1 MRKRILST
9 LLALCLALS
18 LLPASAL
25 AAGGEQK
32 SYVALGDSITTGYG
46 LEENETG
53 FARQVADSNGYTLT
67 NLAQNGATSSM
78 LFASLSGSEVSSAI
92 ASADLITI
100 TIGGNDLMNALYA
113 YLAEEYNNKQ
123 NSDTPITAADVKASL
138 AGEEGAVVKQ
148 ITMLVFAISNISDFQ
163 SSLIANSAYD
173 TLWDNF
179 VEIIETIREINQ
191 NAQLIVVNQY
201 NPYSHLTTGI
211 SGLDLSSVI
220 SAFDSAVQVLNEAIS
235 SGETIAGYT
244 VADVYTE
251 FEQAENNPCNASV
264 SLPSINLDFHPNA
277 AGHSLIASTISAL
290 LTDEGGSEDP
300 EVSGSIFVGGVELTG
315 SKESPAYATTN
326 DSGAVTKITDGDFVP
341 AENNWNIQWD
351 GATLTLNG
359 AAITHG
365 SDNNAAI
372 YYDEETDLKIVLE
385 GDNTVTGPGTSNNF
399 VNSYGIYVY
408 SDDSEVVTLTI
419 SGSGSL
425 AATGGDAATYSGES
439 YGIYTGGN
447 VIITGGDVT
456 ATGGAAE
463 FQSYGIYARL
473 NATISGGAVKAT
485 GGAVTSSEEDGGDA
499 SSGIYANIVTISGGE
514 VTAKGG
520 AVTSSGDNAR
530 SCGIYGGDWLND
542 NVIISGGTV
551 EATGGTFTS
560 TSTDTE
566 ANAGSYGIY
575 GAGFYGTVIS
585 GGTVTAS
592 GGTVT
597 ASGGSGALG
606 GDIYLDPEG
615 NASIQSIQVKA
626 GQDAD
631 SATEIIGSPFVL
643 SRGITDL
650 VSGAKYFHS
659 ESQALEG
666 DIFVGGVGL
675 TSSEGNPAYAK
686 TGADG
691 AVTTEG
697 ANANDYNIKWD
708 GSTLT
713 LNNATITQG
722 ALGGAAIWYY
732 RDSDLNIALVGANTV
747 TGPSGSGSGASD
759 GIFARDPN
767 ELIDLTISGS
777 GSLTVTGGGTVSE
790 SYGIRTDNLIVQSG
804 TGTVNATGGDGAE
817 DSYGI
822 YAYDVT
828 ISGGDVTATGG
839 TVNATSEDGAEDSF
853 GIYAAN
859 DFTISGGAVTAT
871 GGDSEEDSFGIYA
884 DNDFTISGGAV
895 NATGG
900 DGVEDSYGINAYDVT
915 ISGGDVTATG
925 GTVNATSE
933 DGAEDSFGIYAANDF
948 TISGGA
954 VTATGGDSA
963 EDSYGIYADYVTIT
977 GGTVTAEGGTAE
989 EKSAG
994 INIVALTISG
1004 GTVTATGNTS
1014 GVYAVYE
1021 DGEIEITV
1029 SPQGDQQIAV
1039 LLGESETAAAAIA
1052 GSPFASETEI
1062 TSHVN
1067 NSGKYFHSEVVGIT
1081 PPEPEEFTITFDA
1094 AGGTTPAS
1102 QTTVDGK
1109 LTSLPTSTRDGY
1121 DFLGWYTAGGDRVTT
1136 DTVFAADTTL
1146 YARWA
1151 EQAGTGDDDKPPYI
1165 PPQPTGP
1172 NTGNSEGW
1180 DDIQEEIN
1188 QAQPG
1193 DTITIDMNGETEV
1206 PAEMFEEVAGKD
1218 VTVEL
1223 DLGGGITWTVNGQ
1236 DVPTDTSLSDLD
1248 LGVDLGTNG
1257 ISADVINTVTG
1268 AYGTVQMTLAHD
1280 GAFGFTLTLTA
1291 PLGRENAG
1299 YWANLYHYDEEAE
1312 ALTFETSAQI
1322 ADDGSV
1328 ALRMSHASQYAI
1340 VIDDKNH
1347 GENAGQPTLNT
1358 QDHDAYLLGYEDGT
1372 VRPEGSIT
1380 RAEVATIFFRLL
1392 TDESRDKF
1400 WSQTND
1406 YTDVPADAWYNSA
1419 VSTLS
1424 NAGILDGYEDGT
1436 FRPDGNITR
1445 AEFAT
1450 ITARF
1455 LEASYDG
1462 GNRFPDIDGHWAA
1475 EYINEAANA
1484 GIVDGYE
1491 DGTFRPQ
1498 QNITRAE
1505 AVTMVNRTVDRHPDA
1520 DHLLDNMVT
1529 WPDNPESAWY
1539 YAQIQEATNAHA
1551 YTMHTDQEDAPYEV
1565 WTELLPNR
1573 DWSALEQAWS
1583 DAHAGGENATA

>member
-46 LEENETG
+46 LDEAQS
-53 FARQVADSNGYTLT
+53 FAEQIAEQEGYTL
-67 NLAQNGATSSM
+67 NDSLASDGATSTD
-78 LFASLSGSEVSSAI
+78 LLEVVKSEAN
-92 ASADLITI
+92 ADTLKNADLITI

-138 AGEEGAVVKQ
+138 AGEEEAVVEQ
-148 ITMLVFAISNISDFQ
+148 TTMLGFAISNISDFQ
-163 SSLIANSAYD
+163 SSSIANSAYA
-173 TLWDNF
+173 TLWDKF
-179 VEIIETIREINQ
+179 IEIIGTIRSINE

-211 SGLDLSSVI
+211 PGLNLSSVI

-264 SLPSINLDFHPNA
+264 SLISINLDFHPNA

-300 EVSGSIFVGGVELTG
+300 EVSGSIFVGGVELEG
-315 SKESPAYATTN
+315 SSGTTAYATTTN
-326 DSGAVTKITDGDFVP
+326 GAVTKDN
-341 AENNWNIQWD
+341 ANENNYNIKWD
-351 GATLTLNG
+351 GATLTLKGAEITTIAETPDYNLPQS
-359 AAITHG
+359 AAIC
-365 SDNNAAI
+365 
-372 YYDEETDLKIVLE
+372 YDEATDLEIVLE
-385 GDNTVTGPGTSNNF
+385 GDNTVTGPDASSGGDSS
-399 VNSYGIYVY
+399 SYGIHV
-408 SDDSEVVTLTI
+408 DDEVTLTI

-425 AATGGDAATYSGES
+425 AATGGDATPNSGGES
-439 YGIYTGGN
+439 YGIYTWGN

-456 ATGGAAE
+456 ATGRAAE
-463 FQSYGIYARL
+463 FQSHGIYATGHV
-473 NATISGGAVKAT
+473 TISGGAVKAT

-499 SSGIYANIVTISGGE
+499 SSGIHADVVTISGGE

-530 SCGIYGGDWLND
+530 SCGIYGSSLYGG
-542 NVIISGGTV
+542 VIISGGAVT
-551 EATGGTFTS
+551 ATGTT
-560 TSTDTE
+560 
-566 ANAGSYGIY
+566 ANAESYGIY
-575 GAGFYGTVIS
+575 TPNSDIEIS
-585 GGTVTAS
+585 GGTVTAT
-592 GGTVT
+592 GDT
-597 ASGGSGALG
+597 GALG
-606 GDIYLDPEG
+606 RAIYLDPEG
-615 NASIQSIQVKA
+615 NASIQSIQVKT
-626 GQDAD
+626 GQDAN
-631 SATEIIGSPFVL
+631 SAKEIIGSPFVL

-659 ESQALEG
+659 ESQALVG

-686 TGADG
+686 TGTNG

-697 ANANDYNIKWD
+697 ANANDYSIKWD
-708 GSTLT
+708 GATLT
-713 LNNATITQG
+713 LNNAAITQG

-732 RDSDLNIALVGANTV
+732 RGSDLNIDLVGTNTV
-747 TGPSGSGSGASD
+747 TGPSGSGSGASY
-759 GIFARDPN
+759 GIFAWDPN
-767 ELIDLTISGS
+767 ELIDLTISGD

-790 SYGIRTDNLIVQSG
+790 SYGICTDNLIVQSG
-804 TGTVNATGGDGAE
+804 TVNATGGDVNATGEDGEE

-822 YAYDVT
+822 YAYNDVT
-828 ISGGDVTATGG
+828 ISGGAVTATGG
-839 TVNATSEDGAEDSF
+839 TVNATSEDGAEDS
-853 GIYAAN
+853 Y
-859 DFTISGGAVTAT
+859 
-871 GGDSEEDSFGIYA
+871 GIYA
-884 DNDFTISGGAV
+884 DNDLTISGGTV

-900 DGVEDSYGINAYDVT
+900 DSAEDSYGISAYDVT
-915 ISGGDVTATG
+915 ISRGDVTATG
-925 GTVNATSE
+925 GTVTATSE
-933 DGAEDSFGIYAANDF
+933 DG
-948 TISGGA
+948 
-954 VTATGGDSA
+954 A
-963 EDSYGIYADYVTIT
+963 EDSYGIYADYVTIYGGAVNAT
-977 GGTVTAEGGTAE
+977 GRDSAEDSYGIYVDYVTINGGTVTAEGGTAE
-989 EKSAG
+989 VKSAG
-994 INIVALTISG
+994 IDIVTLVISG

-1014 GVYAVYE
+1014 GVYADY
-1021 DGEIEITV
+1021 DGKRITID
-1029 SPQGDQQIAV
+1029 PQTDQQIAV
-1039 LLGESETAAAAIA
+1039 LLGESETAAAAIV
-1052 GSPFASETEI
+1052 GSPFASKTEI
-1062 TSHVN
+1062 TSQVN

-1151 EQAGTGDDDKPPYI
+1151 EQAGPGDDDKPPYI

-1180 DDIQEEIN
+1180 DDIQEEIS

-1193 DTITIDMNGETEV
+1193 DTITIDMSGETEV

>member
-46 LEENETG
+46 LAENEAG
-53 FARQVADSNGYTLT
+53 FARQVADRNGYTLT
-67 NLAQNGATSSM
+67 NLAQDGATSSM
-78 LFASLSGSEVSSAI
+78 LLTSLSNSEVSSAI

-113 YLAEEYNNKQ
+113 YLAEEYNKQ
-123 NSDTPITAADVKASL
+123 NSDTSITAEDVKASL
-138 AGEEGAVVKQ
+138 AGTLSEIPQVE
-148 ITMLVFAISNISDFQ
+148 MLRFAASKIPDFPNSTAANTALYTFATNFSSIISAIKA
-163 SSLIANSAYD
+163 ANS
-173 TLWDNF
+173 T
-179 VEIIETIREINQ
+179 
-191 NAQLIVVNQY
+191 AQLIVVNQY
-201 NPYSHLTTGI
+201 NPYGHLTTGTGVL
-211 SGLDLSSVI
+211 SLDLSAIDTAVRALNTVI
-220 SAFDSAVQVLNEAIS
+220 SSSAESAD
-235 SGETIAGYT
+235 YT
-244 VADVYTE
+244 VADVYTK

-277 AGHSLIASTISAL
+277 TGHGLIADTISAL

-326 DSGAVTKITDGDFVP
+326 DNGAVTKITDGDFVP

-351 GATLTLNG
+351 GATLTLKG
-359 AAITHG
+359 AKITTIAKT
-365 SDNNAAI
+365 SDYDLSKSAAI
-372 YYDEETDLKIVLE
+372 YYDEATDLEIVLV
-385 GDNTVTGPGTSNNF
+385 DANTVTGPGTSADF
-399 VNSYGIYVY
+399 VNSYGIYV
-408 SDDSEVVTLTI
+408 DSEVTLTI

-425 AATGGDAATYSGES
+425 AATGGDAATYSGGVS
-439 YGIYTGGN
+439 YGIYAQGN

-456 ATGGAAE
+456 ATGRAAE
-463 FQSYGIYARL
+463 FQSHGIYARL

-485 GGAVTSSEEDGGDA
+485 GGAVTSSEKDGDDA
-499 SSGIYANIVTISGGE
+499 SSGICADIVTISGGE
-514 VTAKGG
+514 VTATGG
-520 AVTSSGDNAR
+520 TVTSSGDNAR

-551 EATGGTFTS
+551 HATGGTFNS

-575 GAGFYGTVIS
+575 GAGFDGTVI
-585 GGTVTAS
+585 S

-686 TGADG
+686 TGTNG

-732 RDSDLNIALVGANTV
+732 RDSDLNIALVGTNTV
-747 TGPSGSGSGASD
+747 TGPSGSGSGASY
-759 GIFARDPN
+759 GIFAWDPN
-767 ELIDLTISGS
+767 ELIDLTISGD
-777 GSLTVTGGGTVSE
+777 GSLTVTGGDMVSE
-790 SYGIRTDNLIVQSG
+790 SCGIYTDNLIVQSG

-839 TVNATSEDGAEDSF
+839 TVNATSEDGEEDSY

-933 DGAEDSFGIYAANDF
+933 DGEEDSYGIYAANDF

-1206 PAEMFEEVAGKD
+1206 PAEIFEEVAGKD

-1291 PLGRENAG
+1291 PLGRENSG

-1583 DAHAGGENATA
+1583 DAHAGGEHATA

>member
-113 YLAEEYNNKQ
+113 YLAKEYNTKNGT
-123 NSDTPITAADVKASL
+123 DITAEDVKASL
-138 AGEEGAVVKQ
+138 AGTHSEIQ
-148 ITMLVFAISNISDFQ
+148 QSTMLILAASKISDFLQ
-163 SSLIANSAYD
+163 STEATTALGAFTTNFTNIISAIKGNNSSA
-173 TLWDNF
+173 
-179 VEIIETIREINQ
+179 EI
-191 NAQLIVVNQY
+191 IVVNQY
-201 NPYSHLTTGI
+201 NPYSRLSTGNL
-211 SGLDLSSVI
+211 LDLS
-220 SAFDSAVQVLNEAIS
+220 ALDSAVQALNTAIS
-235 SGETIAGYT
+235 SGATAGYT
-244 VADVYTE
+244 VADVYTA
-251 FEQAENNPCNASV
+251 FEEATENPCNASV

-277 AGHSLIASTISAL
+277 AGHSLIADTISAL

-300 EVSGSIFVGGVELTG
+300 EVSGPIFVGGVELTG

-499 SSGIYANIVTISGGE
+499 SSGIHADVVTISGGT
-514 VTAKGG
+514 VIAQGS

-530 SCGIYGGDWLND
+530 SCGIYGSSLYGG
-542 NVIISGGTV
+542 VIISGGAVTATGGTFNSTGTDTEADAGSYGIYTPNSGIEISGGTV
-551 EATGGTFTS
+551 TATGGTFTS
-560 TSTDTE
+560 AGTT
-566 ANAGSYGIY
+566 ANVESYGIY
-575 GAGFYGTVIS
+575 TPNSGIEIS
-585 GGTVTAS
+585 GGTVTAT
-592 GGTVT
+592 GGN
-597 ASGGSGALG
+597 GALG
-606 GDIYLDPEG
+606 RGVYLDPEG
-615 NASIQSIQVKA
+615 TSIAVTA

-631 SATEIIGSPFVL
+631 SATKIIGSPFVL
-643 SRGITDL
+643 PEDITNL
-650 VSGAKYFHS
+650 VSGTQYFHS
-659 ESQALEG
+659 KSQALEG
-666 DIFVGGVGL
+666 NIFVGGIGL
-675 TSSEGNPAYAK
+675 TGTTDNPAYAK

-713 LNNATITQG
+713 LNNAAITQG

-732 RDSDLNIALVGANTV
+732 RDSDLNIALVGTNTV
-747 TGPSGSGSGASD
+747 TGPSGSGSGASY
-759 GIFARDPN
+759 GIFAYGPT
-767 ELIDLTISGS
+767 ELIDLTISGD
-777 GSLTVTGGGTVSE
+777 GSLTVTGGGTVSG
-790 SYGIRTDNLIVQSG
+790 SFGICTDNLIVQS
-804 TGTVNATGGDGAE
+804 GTVNATGGDGAE

-822 YAYDVT
+822 YAYNDVT
-828 ISGGDVTATGG
+828 ITNGDVTAT
-839 TVNATSEDGAEDSF
+839 S
-853 GIYAAN
+853 
-859 DFTISGGAVTAT
+859 
-871 GGDSEEDSFGIYA
+871 
-884 DNDFTISGGAV
+884 
-895 NATGG
+895 
-900 DGVEDSYGINAYDVT
+900 
-915 ISGGDVTATG
+915 
-925 GTVNATSE
+925 
-933 DGAEDSFGIYAANDF
+933 
-948 TISGGA
+948 
-954 VTATGGDSA
+954 GDSA
-963 EDSYGIYADYVTIT
+963 DYSCGIYADYGNIDVSGGTVIAQGGDSGDNSDGICVSKDGITISGGEVTTTGGDTEGRSCGIDADSITINGGVFTATGKTGTEGSYGIYTGALAIT
-977 GGTVTAEGGTAE
+977 GGT
-989 EKSAG
+989 
-994 INIVALTISG
+994 I
-1004 GTVTATGNTS
+1004 TATGNTS
-1014 GVYAVYE
+1014 GVYGSSKDCKVTIA
-1021 DGEIEITV
+1021 
-1029 SPQGDQQIAV
+1029 PQTDQQIAV
-1039 LLGESETAAAAIA
+1039 LLGESETAAADIE
-1052 GSPFASETEI
+1052 GSPFASEMEI
-1062 TSHVN
+1062 TGLVN
-1067 NSGKYFHSEVVGIT
+1067 NTGKYFHSEVVGIT

-1146 YARWA
+1146 YAYWA
-1151 EQAGTGDDDKPPYI
+1151 EQAGPGDDDKPPYI

-1180 DDIQEEIN
+1180 DDIQEEIG

-1406 YTDVPADAWYNSA
+1406 YTDVPADAWYNNA

-1551 YTMHTDQEDAPYEV
+1551 YTMHTDQEDAPYEI

>member
-46 LEENETG
+46 LTENETG

-67 NLAQNGATSSM
+67 NLAQDGATSTD
-78 LFASLSGSEVSSAI
+78 LLEVVKSEAN
-92 ASADLITI
+92 ADTLKNADLITV

-123 NSDTPITAADVKASL
+123 NSDTPTTAADVKASL

-173 TLWDNF
+173 TLWDKF
-179 VEIIETIREINQ
+179 IEIIGTIRSINE

-201 NPYSHLTTGI
+201 NPYSRLTTGT

-220 SAFDSAVQVLNEAIS
+220 SAFDSAVQALNEGIS
-235 SGETIAGYT
+235 LGEAIAGYT

-264 SLPSINLDFHPNA
+264 SPSINLDFHPNA
-277 AGHSLIASTISAL
+277 TGHGLIADTISAL

-300 EVSGSIFVGGVELTG
+300 EVSGSIFVGGVELEG
-315 SKESPAYATTN
+315 SSGTTAYATTTN
-326 DSGAVTKITDGDFVP
+326 GAVTKDN
-341 AENNWNIQWD
+341 ANENNYNIKWD
-351 GATLTLNG
+351 GATLTLKG
-359 AAITHG
+359 AKITTIAKT
-365 SDNNAAI
+365 SDYNLAQSAAI
-372 YYDEETDLKIVLE
+372 YYDKATDLKIVLE
-385 GDNTVTGPGTSNNF
+385 EDNTVTGPDVSSGGDSS
-399 VNSYGIYVY
+399 SYGINV
-408 SDDSEVVTLTI
+408 DDEVTLTI

-425 AATGGDAATYSGES
+425 TATGGDAPAVYGGES
-439 YGIYTGGN
+439 YGIYTWGN

-456 ATGGAAE
+456 ATGRAAE
-463 FQSYGIYARL
+463 FQSHGIYATGHV
-473 NATISGGAVKAT
+473 TISGGAVKAT

-499 SSGIYANIVTISGGE
+499 SSGIHADIVTISGGE

-520 AVTSSGDNAR
+520 AVTSSGNNAT
-530 SCGIYGGDWLND
+530 SCGIYGSSFFGG
-542 NVIISGGTV
+542 VIISGGAVT
-551 EATGGTFTS
+551 ATGTT
-560 TSTDTE
+560 
-566 ANAGSYGIY
+566 ANAESYGIY
-575 GAGFYGTVIS
+575 TPNSDIEIS
-585 GGTVTAS
+585 GGTVTAT
-592 GGTVT
+592 GDT
-597 ASGGSGALG
+597 GALG
-606 GDIYLDPEG
+606 RAIYLDPEG
-615 NASIQSIQVKA
+615 NASIQSIQVKT
-626 GQDAD
+626 GQDAN
-631 SATEIIGSPFVL
+631 SAKEIIGSPFVL
-643 SRGITDL
+643 PEDITDL
-650 VSGAKYFHS
+650 VSGAQYFHS
-659 ESQALEG
+659 ESQTLEG
-666 DIFVGGVGL
+666 NIFVGGIGL
-675 TSSEGNPAYAK
+675 TGTTDNPAYAK

-691 AVTTEG
+691 AVATEG

-713 LNNATITQG
+713 LNNAAITQG

-732 RDSDLNIALVGANTV
+732 RGSDLNIALVGTNTV
-747 TGPSGSGSGASD
+747 TGPSGSGSGASY
-759 GIFARDPN
+759 GIFAYGPT
-767 ELIDLTISGS
+767 ELIDLTISGD
-777 GSLTVTGGGTVSE
+777 GSLTVTGGGTVSG
-790 SYGIRTDNLIVQSG
+790 SFGICTDNLIVQS
-804 TGTVNATGGDGAE
+804 GTVNATGGDGAE

-822 YAYDVT
+822 YAYNDVT
-828 ISGGDVTATGG
+828 ITNGDVTAT
-839 TVNATSEDGAEDSF
+839 S
-853 GIYAAN
+853 
-859 DFTISGGAVTAT
+859 
-871 GGDSEEDSFGIYA
+871 
-884 DNDFTISGGAV
+884 
-895 NATGG
+895 
-900 DGVEDSYGINAYDVT
+900 
-915 ISGGDVTATG
+915 
-925 GTVNATSE
+925 
-933 DGAEDSFGIYAANDF
+933 
-948 TISGGA
+948 
-954 VTATGGDSA
+954 GDSA
-963 EDSYGIYADYVTIT
+963 DYSCGIYADYGNIDVSGGTVIAQGGDSGDNSDGICVSKDGITISGGEVTTTGGDTEGRSCGIDADSITINGGVFTATGKTGTEGSYGIYTGALAIT
-977 GGTVTAEGGTAE
+977 GGT
-989 EKSAG
+989 
-994 INIVALTISG
+994 I
-1004 GTVTATGNTS
+1004 TATGNTS
-1014 GVYAVYE
+1014 GVYGSSKDCKVTIA
-1021 DGEIEITV
+1021 
-1029 SPQGDQQIAV
+1029 PQTDQQIAV
-1039 LLGESETAAAAIA
+1039 LLGESETAAADIE

-1062 TSHVN
+1062 TGLVN
-1067 NSGKYFHSEVVGIT
+1067 NTGKYFHSQVVGIT

-1151 EQAGTGDDDKPPYI
+1151 EQAGPGDDDKPPYI

-1180 DDIQEEIN
+1180 DDIQEEIS

-1193 DTITIDMNGETEV
+1193 DTITIDMSGETEV

-1462 GNRFPDIDGHWAA
+1462 GNCFPDIDGHWAA

-1551 YTMHTDQEDAPYEV
+1551 YTMHTDQEDAPYEI

-1583 DAHAGGENATA
+1583 DAHAGGKNATA

>member
-46 LEENETG
+46 LDEAQS
-53 FARQVADSNGYTLT
+53 FAEQIAEQEGYTL
-67 NLAQNGATSSM
+67 NDSLASDGATSTD
-78 LFASLSGSEVSSAI
+78 LLEVVKSEAN
-92 ASADLITI
+92 ADTLKNADLITV
-100 TIGGNDLMNALYA
+100 TIGGNDLMDALYA
-113 YLAEEYNNKQ
+113 YLAEEYNKQ
-123 NSDTPITAADVKASL
+123 NSDTPITAEDVKASL
-138 AGEEGAVVKQ
+138 AGTPSEIPQVA
-148 ITMLVFAISNISDFQ
+148 MLSFAASKIPVFPNSPAANTALSTFATKFSSIISAIKGNN
-163 SSLIANSAYD
+163 SSA
-173 TLWDNF
+173 
-179 VEIIETIREINQ
+179 EIIVI
-191 NAQLIVVNQY
+191 NQY
-201 NPYSHLTTGI
+201 NPYSRLSTGNL
-211 SGLDLSSVI
+211 LDLSAIDTAVRALNTVI
-220 SAFDSAVQVLNEAIS
+220 SSSAES
-235 SGETIAGYT
+235 AGYT
-244 VADVYTE
+244 VADVYTKFKE
-251 FEQAENNPCNASV
+251 AESNPCNASV
-264 SLPSINLDFHPNA
+264 SPSINLDFHPNA
-277 AGHSLIASTISAL
+277 TGHGLIADTISAL

-499 SSGIYANIVTISGGE
+499 SSGIHADVVTISGGT
-514 VTAKGG
+514 VIAQGG
-520 AVTSSGDNAR
+520 AVTSSGNNTT
-530 SCGIYGGDWLND
+530 SCGIYGSSLYGG
-542 NVIISGGTV
+542 VIISGGAVT
-551 EATGGTFTS
+551 ATGTT
-560 TSTDTE
+560 
-566 ANAGSYGIY
+566 ANAESYGIY
-575 GAGFYGTVIS
+575 TPNSGIEIS
-585 GGTVTAS
+585 GGTVTAT
-592 GGTVT
+592 GDT
-597 ASGGSGALG
+597 GALG
-606 GDIYLDPEG
+606 RAIYLDPEG
-615 NASIQSIQVKA
+615 NASIQSIQVKT
-626 GQDAD
+626 GQDAN
-631 SATEIIGSPFVL
+631 SAKEIIGSPFVL

-650 VSGAKYFHS
+650 VSGVKYFHS
-659 ESQALEG
+659 ESQTLVG

-686 TGADG
+686 TGTNG

-697 ANANDYNIKWD
+697 ANANDYSIKWD
-708 GSTLT
+708 GATLT

-732 RDSDLNIALVGANTV
+732 RGSDLNIDLVGTNTV
-747 TGPSGSGSGASD
+747 TGPSGSGSGASY
-759 GIFARDPN
+759 GIFAWDPN
-767 ELIDLTISGS
+767 ELIDLTISGD

-790 SYGIRTDNLIVQSG
+790 SYGICTDNLIVQSG
-804 TGTVNATGGDGAE
+804 TVNATGEDGEEDSYGIYAYNDVTISGGAVTATGGTVNATSEDGEEDSYGIYADNDLTISGGAVNATGGDSEE

-822 YAYDVT
+822 SAYDVT

-839 TVNATSEDGAEDSF
+839 TVTATSEDGAEDS
-853 GIYAAN
+853 Y
-859 DFTISGGAVTAT
+859 
-871 GGDSEEDSFGIYA
+871 GIYA
-884 DNDFTISGGAV
+884 DYVTISGGAV
-895 NATGG
+895 N
-900 DGVEDSYGINAYDVT
+900 
-915 ISGGDVTATG
+915 
-925 GTVNATSE
+925 
-933 DGAEDSFGIYAANDF
+933 
-948 TISGGA
+948 
-954 VTATGGDSA
+954 ATGGDSA
-963 EDSYGIYADYVTIT
+963 EDSYGIYVDYVTIN

-989 EKSAG
+989 VKSAG
-994 INIVALTISG
+994 IDIVTLVISG

-1014 GVYAVYE
+1014 GVYADYN
-1021 DGEIEITV
+1021 GKRITID
-1029 SPQGDQQIAV
+1029 PQTDQQIAV

-1052 GSPFASETEI
+1052 GSPFASKTEI
-1062 TSHVN
+1062 ISQVN
-1067 NSGKYFHSEVVGIT
+1067 NTGKYFHSQVVGIT

-1136 DTVFAADTTL
+1136 DTVFTADTTL

-1151 EQAGTGDDDKPPYI
+1151 EQAGPGDDDKPPYI

-1268 AYGTVQMTLAHD
+1268 EYGTVQMTLAHD

-1406 YTDVPADAWYNSA
+1406 YTDVPADA
-1419 VSTLS
+1419 
-1424 NAGILDGYEDGT
+1424 
-1436 FRPDGNITR
+1436 
-1445 AEFAT
+1445 
-1450 ITARF
+1450 
-1455 LEASYDG
+1455 
-1462 GNRFPDIDGHWAA
+1462 
-1475 EYINEAANA
+1475 
-1484 GIVDGYE
+1484 
-1491 DGTFRPQ
+1491 
-1498 QNITRAE
+1498 
-1505 AVTMVNRTVDRHPDA
+1505 
-1520 DHLLDNMVT
+1520 
-1529 WPDNPESAWY
+1529 
-1539 YAQIQEATNAHA
+1539 
-1551 YTMHTDQEDAPYEV
+1551 
-1565 WTELLPNR
+1565 
-1573 DWSALEQAWS
+1573 
-1583 DAHAGGENATA
+1583 

>member
-46 LEENETG
+46 LAENETG
-53 FARQVADSNGYTLT
+53 FAKQVADSNGYTLT
-67 NLAQNGATSSM
+67 NLAQDGATSSM
-78 LFASLSGSEVSSAI
+78 LLTSLSNSEVSSAI
-92 ASADLITI
+92 ASADLITV
-100 TIGGNDLMNALYA
+100 TIGGNDLMDALYA
-113 YLAEEYNNKQ
+113 YLAEEYNKQ
-123 NSDTPITAADVKASL
+123 NSDTPITAEDVKVLL
-138 AGEEGAVVKQ
+138 AGEEGAVAEQ

-163 SSLIANSAYD
+163 SSSIANSAYD

-220 SAFDSAVQVLNEAIS
+220 SAFDSAVQALNVGISLGEA
-235 SGETIAGYT
+235 IAGYT
-244 VADVYTE
+244 VADVYTK
-251 FEQAENNPCNASV
+251 FEQAESNPCNASV
-264 SLPSINLDFHPNA
+264 SPSINLDFHPNA
-277 AGHSLIASTISAL
+277 TGHGLIADTISAL

-300 EVSGSIFVGGVELTG
+300 EVSGSIFVGGVELEGGGDTT
-315 SKESPAYATTN
+315 AYAVTN
-326 DSGAVTKITDGDFVP
+326 NGAVTTDNAD
-341 AENNWNIQWD
+341 ENHYNIKWD
-351 GATLTLNG
+351 GQTLTLKG
-359 AAITHG
+359 AKITTIDET
-365 SDNNAAI
+365 SDYGLAQSAAI
-372 YYDEETDLKIVLE
+372 YYDEATDLEIVLV
-385 GDNTVTGPGTSNNF
+385 DANTVTGPGTSADF
-399 VNSYGIYVY
+399 VNSYGIYV
-408 SDDSEVVTLTI
+408 DSEVTLTI

-425 AATGGDAATYSGES
+425 TATGGDATPNSGGES
-439 YGIYTGGN
+439 YGIYTWGDA
-447 VIITGGDVT
+447 IITSGTVT

-463 FQSYGIYARL
+463 FQSHGIYATGHV
-473 NATISGGAVKAT
+473 TISGGAVKAT

-592 GGTVT
+592 GG
-597 ASGGSGALG
+597 SGALG

-686 TGADG
+686 TGTNG

-817 DSYGI
+817 DSHGI
-822 YAYDVT
+822 YARHNVT

-839 TVNATSEDGAEDSF
+839 TVNATSEDGAEDSY

-884 DNDFTISGGAV
+884 DND
-895 NATGG
+895 
-900 DGVEDSYGINAYDVT
+900 VT
-915 ISGGDVTATG
+915 ITNGDVTATSGDSADYSCGIYADHGNIDVSG
-925 GTVNATSE
+925 GTVIARGGDSGDNS
-933 DGAEDSFGIYAANDF
+933 DGICVSKDGI
-948 TISGGA
+948 TISGGEVTTTGGDTEGRSCGIDA
-954 VTATGGDSA
+954 DSITINGGVFTATGGTGT
-963 EDSYGIYADYVTIT
+963 EGSYGIYTGALTIT
-977 GGTVTAEGGTAE
+977 GGT
-989 EKSAG
+989 
-994 INIVALTISG
+994 I
-1004 GTVTATGNTS
+1004 TATGNTS
-1014 GVYAVYE
+1014 GVYGSSKE
-1021 DGEIEITV
+1021 CKITIA
-1029 SPQGDQQIAV
+1029 PQTDQQIAV
-1039 LLGESETAAAAIA
+1039 LLGESETAAAAIV

-1151 EQAGTGDDDKPPYI
+1151 EQAGPGDDDKPPYI

-1180 DDIQEEIN
+1180 DDIQEEIG

>member
-46 LEENETG
+46 LDEAQS
-53 FARQVADSNGYTLT
+53 FAEQIAEQEGYTL
-67 NLAQNGATSSM
+67 NGSLARDGATSTD
-78 LFASLSGSEVSSAI
+78 LLEVVRSEAN
-92 ASADLITI
+92 ADTLKNADLITI

-138 AGEEGAVVKQ
+138 AGEEEAVVEQ
-148 ITMLVFAISNISDFQ
+148 TTMLGFAISNISDFQ
-163 SSLIANSAYD
+163 SSSIANSSYNALGY
-173 TLWDNF
+173 NF

-201 NPYSHLTTGI
+201 NPYSHLTAGI

-220 SAFDSAVQVLNEAIS
+220 SAFDSAVQALNVGIS
-235 SGETIAGYT
+235 SGEAIAGYT
-244 VADVYTE
+244 VADVYTKFKE
-251 FEQAENNPCNASV
+251 AESNPCNASV
-264 SLPSINLDFHPNA
+264 SPSINLDFHPNA
-277 AGHSLIASTISAL
+277 TGHGLIADTISAL

-499 SSGIYANIVTISGGE
+499 SSGIHADVVTISGGT
-514 VTAKGG
+514 VIAQGG
-520 AVTSSGDNAR
+520 AVTSSGNNTT
-530 SCGIYGGDWLND
+530 SCGIYGSSLYGG
-542 NVIISGGTV
+542 VIISGGAVT
-551 EATGGTFTS
+551 ATGTT
-560 TSTDTE
+560 
-566 ANAGSYGIY
+566 ANAESYGIY
-575 GAGFYGTVIS
+575 TPNSGIEIS
-585 GGTVTAS
+585 GGTVTAT
-592 GGTVT
+592 GDT
-597 ASGGSGALG
+597 GALG
-606 GDIYLDPEG
+606 RAIYLDPEG
-615 NASIQSIQVKA
+615 NASIQSIQVKT
-626 GQDAD
+626 GQDAN
-631 SATEIIGSPFVL
+631 SAKEIIGSPFVL

-650 VSGAKYFHS
+650 VSGVKYFHS
-659 ESQALEG
+659 ESQTLVG

-675 TSSEGNPAYAK
+675 TGAADAPAYAK
-686 TGADG
+686 TGTNG

-732 RDSDLNIALVGANTV
+732 RGSDLNIDLVGTNTV
-747 TGPSGSGSGASD
+747 TGPSGSGSGASY
-759 GIFARDPN
+759 GIFAWDPN
-767 ELIDLTISGS
+767 ELIDLTISGD

-790 SYGIRTDNLIVQSG
+790 SYGICTDNLIVQSG
-804 TGTVNATGGDGAE
+804 TVNATGGDVNATGEDGEE

-822 YAYDVT
+822 YAYNDV
-828 ISGGDVTATGG
+828 
-839 TVNATSEDGAEDSF
+839 
-853 GIYAAN
+853 
-859 DFTISGGAVTAT
+859 TISGGAVTAT
-871 GGDSEEDSFGIYA
+871 GGDSG
-884 DNDFTISGGAV
+884 
-895 NATGG
+895 
-900 DGVEDSYGINAYDVT
+900 EDSYGISAYDVT
-915 ISGGDVTATG
+915 ISRGDVTATG
-925 GTVNATSE
+925 GTVTATSE
-933 DGAEDSFGIYAANDF
+933 DG
-948 TISGGA
+948 
-954 VTATGGDSA
+954 A
-963 EDSYGIYADYVTIT
+963 EDSYGIYADYVTINGGAVNAT
-977 GGTVTAEGGTAE
+977 GRDSAEDSYGIYVDYVTINGGTVTAEGGTAE
-989 EKSAG
+989 VKSAG
-994 INIVALTISG
+994 IDIVTLVISG

-1021 DGEIEITV
+1021 DGEITV

-1039 LLGESETAAAAIA
+1039 LLGESETAAAAIV

-1062 TSHVN
+1062 TSQVN

-1136 DTVFAADTTL
+1136 DTVFTADTTL

-1151 EQAGTGDDDKPPYI
+1151 EQAGPGDDDKPPYI

-1406 YTDVPADAWYNSA
+1406 YTDVPADAWYNNA

-1551 YTMHTDQEDAPYEV
+1551 YTMHTDQEDAPYEI

>member
-46 LEENETG
+46 LAENEAG

-67 NLAQNGATSSM
+67 NLAQDGATSTD
-78 LFASLSGSEVSSAI
+78 LLEVVKSEAN
-92 ASADLITI
+92 ADTLKNADLITV

-138 AGEEGAVVKQ
+138 AGTLSEIPQVA
-148 ITMLVFAISNISDFQ
+148 MLSFAASKIPDFPDSTAANTALSTFATNFSSIISAIKGNN
-163 SSLIANSAYD
+163 SSA
-173 TLWDNF
+173 
-179 VEIIETIREINQ
+179 EI
-191 NAQLIVVNQY
+191 IVVNQY
-201 NPYSHLTTGI
+201 NPYSRLSTGNL
-211 SGLDLSSVI
+211 LDLS
-220 SAFDSAVQVLNEAIS
+220 ALDSAVQALNTAIS
-235 SGETIAGYT
+235 SGATAGYT
-244 VADVYTE
+244 VADVYTA
-251 FEQAENNPCNASV
+251 FEEATENPCNASV
-264 SLPSINLDFHPNA
+264 SLPSINLDFHPTA

-300 EVSGSIFVGGVELTG
+300 EVSGSIFVGGVELEG
-315 SKESPAYATTN
+315 SSGTTAYATTTN
-326 DSGAVTKITDGDFVP
+326 GAVTKDN
-341 AENNWNIQWD
+341 ANENNYNIKWD
-351 GATLTLNG
+351 GATLTLKGAEITTIAETPDYNLPQS
-359 AAITHG
+359 AAIC
-365 SDNNAAI
+365 
-372 YYDEETDLKIVLE
+372 YDEATDLEIVLE
-385 GDNTVTGPGTSNNF
+385 GDNTVTGPDASSGGDSS
-399 VNSYGIYVY
+399 SYGIHV
-408 SDDSEVVTLTI
+408 DDEVTLTI

-425 AATGGDAATYSGES
+425 TATGGDAPAVYGGVS
-439 YGIYTGGN
+439 YGIYTWGN

-456 ATGGAAE
+456 ATGRAAE
-463 FQSYGIYARL
+463 FQSHGIYATGH
-473 NATISGGAVKAT
+473 ATISGGAVKAT

-499 SSGIYANIVTISGGE
+499 SSGICADIVTISGGT
-514 VTAKGG
+514 VIAQGG
-520 AVTSSGDNAR
+520 AVTSSGNNTT
-530 SCGIYGGDWLND
+530 SCGIYGSSLYGG
-542 NVIISGGTV
+542 VIISGGAVT
-551 EATGGTFTS
+551 ATGTT
-560 TSTDTE
+560 
-566 ANAGSYGIY
+566 ANAESYGIY
-575 GAGFYGTVIS
+575 TPNSDIEIS
-585 GGTVTAS
+585 GGTVTAT
-592 GGTVT
+592 GDT
-597 ASGGSGALG
+597 GALG
-606 GDIYLDPEG
+606 RAIYLDPEG
-615 NASIQSIQVKA
+615 NASIQSIQVKT
-626 GQDAD
+626 GQDAN

-650 VSGAKYFHS
+650 VSGDKYFHS
-659 ESQALEG
+659 ESQTLEG

-675 TSSEGNPAYAK
+675 TGAADAPAYAK
-686 TGADG
+686 TGTNG

-732 RDSDLNIALVGANTV
+732 RGSDLNIDLVGTNTV
-747 TGPSGSGSGASD
+747 TGPSGSGSGASY
-759 GIFARDPN
+759 GIFAYGPT
-767 ELIDLTISGS
+767 ELIGLTISGD
-777 GSLTVTGGGTVSE
+777 GSLTVTGGGTVSG
-790 SYGIRTDNLIVQSG
+790 SFGICTGNLIVQSG
-804 TGTVNATGGDGAE
+804 SVNATGGDGAE

-822 YAYDVT
+822 YANKNLTISGGTVNATGGDSGEDSYGISAYDVT
-828 ISGGDVTATGG
+828 ISRGDVTATGG
-839 TVNATSEDGAEDSF
+839 TVTATSEDG
-853 GIYAAN
+853 
-859 DFTISGGAVTAT
+859 
-871 GGDSEEDSFGIYA
+871 
-884 DNDFTISGGAV
+884 
-895 NATGG
+895 
-900 DGVEDSYGINAYDVT
+900 
-915 ISGGDVTATG
+915 
-925 GTVNATSE
+925 
-933 DGAEDSFGIYAANDF
+933 
-948 TISGGA
+948 
-954 VTATGGDSA
+954 A
-963 EDSYGIYADYVTIT
+963 EDSYGIYADYVTIYGGAVNAT
-977 GGTVTAEGGTAE
+977 GRDSAEDSYGIYVDYVTINGGTVTAEGGTAE
-989 EKSAG
+989 VKSAG
-994 INIVALTISG
+994 IDIVTLVISG

-1014 GVYAVYE
+1014 GVYAVY
-1021 DGEIEITV
+1021 DGKRITID
-1029 SPQGDQQIAV
+1029 PQTDQQIEV
-1039 LLGESETAAAAIA
+1039 LLGESETAAAAIE

-1062 TSHVN
+1062 TGLVN
-1067 NSGKYFHSEVVGIT
+1067 NTGKYFHSEVVGTT

-1121 DFLGWYTAGGDRVTT
+1121 DFLGWYTAGGDWVTT
-1136 DTVFAADTTL
+1136 DTVFTADTTL

-1151 EQAGTGDDDKPPYI
+1151 EQAGPGDDDKPPYI

-1180 DDIQEEIN
+1180 DDIQEEIG

-1206 PAEMFEEVAGKD
+1206 PAEIFEEVAGKD

-1551 YTMHTDQEDAPYEV
+1551 YTMHTDQEDAPSEI

>member
-1 MRKRILST
+1 MEGRPPCAGRSKGRGKENHHKRRNETMRKRILST

-46 LEENETG
+46 LAENETG
-53 FARQVADSNGYTLT
+53 FAKQVADSNGYTLT
-67 NLAQNGATSSM
+67 NLAQDGATSTD
-78 LFASLSGSEVSSAI
+78 LLEVVKSEAN
-92 ASADLITI
+92 ADTLKNADLITV

-138 AGEEGAVVKQ
+138 AGEEEAVVEQ
-148 ITMLVFAISNISDFQ
+148 TTMLGFAISNISDFQ
-163 SSLIANSAYD
+163 SSSIANSSYNALGY
-173 TLWDNF
+173 NF

-201 NPYSHLTTGI
+201 NPYSHLTAGI

-220 SAFDSAVQVLNEAIS
+220 SAFDSAVQALNVGIS
-235 SGETIAGYT
+235 SGEAIAGYT
-244 VADVYTE
+244 VADVYTKFKE
-251 FEQAENNPCNASV
+251 AENNPCNASV
-264 SLPSINLDFHPNA
+264 SPSINLDFHPNA

-499 SSGIYANIVTISGGE
+499 SSGIHADVVTISGGT
-514 VTAKGG
+514 VIAQGG
-520 AVTSSGDNAR
+520 AVTSSGNNTT
-530 SCGIYGGDWLND
+530 SCGIYGSSFYGG
-542 NVIISGGTV
+542 VIISGGAVT
-551 EATGGTFTS
+551 ATGTT
-560 TSTDTE
+560 
-566 ANAGSYGIY
+566 ANAESYGIY
-575 GAGFYGTVIS
+575 TPNSDIEIS
-585 GGTVTAS
+585 GGTVTAT
-592 GGTVT
+592 GGN
-597 ASGGSGALG
+597 GALG

-615 NASIQSIQVKA
+615 NASIQSIQVKTGQGA
-626 GQDAD
+626 G

-643 SRGITDL
+643 SGDITDL
-650 VSGAKYFHS
+650 VSSAKYFHS

-732 RDSDLNIALVGANTV
+732 RDSDLNIALVGTNTV
-747 TGPSGSGSGASD
+747 TGPSGSGSGASY
-759 GIFARDPN
+759 GIFAWDPN
-767 ELIDLTISGS
+767 ELIDLTISGD

-790 SYGIRTDNLIVQSG
+790 SYGICTDNLIVQSG
-804 TGTVNATGGDGAE
+804 TGTVNATGGD
-817 DSYGI
+817 
-822 YAYDVT
+822 
-828 ISGGDVTATGG
+828 
-839 TVNATSEDGAEDSF
+839 
-853 GIYAAN
+853 
-859 DFTISGGAVTAT
+859 
-871 GGDSEEDSFGIYA
+871 SEEDSFGIYA
-884 DNDFTISGGAV
+884 DND
-895 NATGG
+895 
-900 DGVEDSYGINAYDVT
+900 VT
-915 ISGGDVTATG
+915 ITNGDVTATSGDSADYSCGIYADHGNIDVSG
-925 GTVNATSE
+925 GTVIARGGDSGDNS
-933 DGAEDSFGIYAANDF
+933 DGICVSKDGI
-948 TISGGA
+948 TISGGEVTTTGGDTEGRSCGIDA
-954 VTATGGDSA
+954 DSITINGGVFTATGGTGT
-963 EDSYGIYADYVTIT
+963 EGSYGIYTGALTIT
-977 GGTVTAEGGTAE
+977 GGT
-989 EKSAG
+989 
-994 INIVALTISG
+994 I
-1004 GTVTATGNTS
+1004 TATGNTS
-1014 GVYAVYE
+1014 GVYGSSKE
-1021 DGEIEITV
+1021 CTITIA
-1029 SPQGDQQIAV
+1029 PQTDQQIAV

-1151 EQAGTGDDDKPPYI
+1151 EQAGPGDDDKPPYI

-1180 DDIQEEIN
+1180 DDIQEEIG

-1193 DTITIDMNGETEV
+1193 DTITIDMNGGTEV

-1268 AYGTVQMTLAHD
+1268 EYGTVQMTLAHD

-1406 YTDVPADAWYNSA
+1406 YTDVPADAWYNNA

>member
-9 LLALCLALS
+9 LLALCLGLS

-25 AAGGEQK
+25 ATGGEETESPSDNPQTNATIHVGGVALSSTNGAEVYATTTNGAVTTDNADENNYNIKWDGATLTLKGATITAGHQFTYQIGGSYSISGSAAIYYEGGSDINIALEGTNTVTGPSTETGSETAGGSYGIFACAPLPK
-32 SYVALGDSITTGYG
+32 SPDDLIDLTISGDGTLEVAGGAAYPGERSCGIYADQLVIDSGTVQAAGGPVQEKQIGENTSVFGESYGIYTLGGVTINDGTVTAAGGKRETGTSTSSYGIQADSITINGGTVTARGSTLALDIYSGDGFFVQVNPPEGKAIAVTSSNSIDGGDAEAIDGSPFNNNTNITGYI
-46 LEENETG
+46 NNYTG
-53 FARQVADSNGYTLT
+53 YIH
-67 NLAQNGATSSM
+67 
-78 LFASLSGSEVSSAI
+78 SEV
-92 ASADLITI
+92 T
-100 TIGGNDLMNALYA
+100 
-113 YLAEEYNNKQ
+113 
-123 NSDTPITAADVKASL
+123 
-138 AGEEGAVVKQ
+138 
-148 ITMLVFAISNISDFQ
+148 
-163 SSLIANSAYD
+163 
-173 TLWDNF
+173 
-179 VEIIETIREINQ
+179 
-191 NAQLIVVNQY
+191 
-201 NPYSHLTTGI
+201 
-211 SGLDLSSVI
+211 DLSSP
-220 SAFDSAVQVLNEAIS
+220 DP
-235 SGETIAGYT
+235 
-244 VADVYTE
+244 
-251 FEQAENNPCNASV
+251 NPPTNHE
-264 SLPSINLDFHPNA
+264 IY
-277 AGHSLIASTISAL
+277 
-290 LTDEGGSEDP
+290 
-300 EVSGSIFVGGVELTG
+300 VGGVGLTG
-315 SKESPAYATTN
+315 TAGMPAYATTN
-326 DSGAVTKITDGDFVP
+326 DSGTVTTQDASAD
-341 AENNWNIQWD
+341 NYNIKWD
-351 GATLTLNG
+351 GATLTLN
-359 AAITHG
+359 
-365 SDNNAAI
+365 NAA
-372 YYDEETDLKIVLE
+372 
-385 GDNTVTGPGTSNNF
+385 
-399 VNSYGIYVY
+399 
-408 SDDSEVVTLTI
+408 
-419 SGSGSL
+419 
-425 AATGGDAATYSGES
+425 
-439 YGIYTGGN
+439 
-447 VIITGGDVT
+447 
-456 ATGGAAE
+456 
-463 FQSYGIYARL
+463 
-473 NATISGGAVKAT
+473 
-485 GGAVTSSEEDGGDA
+485 
-499 SSGIYANIVTISGGE
+499 
-514 VTAKGG
+514 
-520 AVTSSGDNAR
+520 
-530 SCGIYGGDWLND
+530 
-542 NVIISGGTV
+542 
-551 EATGGTFTS
+551 
-560 TSTDTE
+560 
-566 ANAGSYGIY
+566 
-575 GAGFYGTVIS
+575 
-585 GGTVTAS
+585 
-592 GGTVT
+592 
-597 ASGGSGALG
+597 
-606 GDIYLDPEG
+606 
-615 NASIQSIQVKA
+615 
-626 GQDAD
+626 
-631 SATEIIGSPFVL
+631 
-643 SRGITDL
+643 
-650 VSGAKYFHS
+650 
-659 ESQALEG
+659 
-666 DIFVGGVGL
+666 
-675 TSSEGNPAYAK
+675 
-686 TGADG
+686 
-691 AVTTEG
+691 
-697 ANANDYNIKWD
+697 
-708 GSTLT
+708 
-713 LNNATITQG
+713 ITQG

-732 RDSDLNIALVGANTV
+732 RDSDLNIDLVGTNTV
-747 TGPSGSGSGASD
+747 TGPSGSGSGASY
-759 GIFARDPN
+759 GILAWDPN
-767 ELIDLTISGS
+767 ELIDLTISGD
-777 GSLTVTGGGTVSE
+777 GSLTVTGE
-790 SYGIRTDNLIVQSG
+790 
-804 TGTVNATGGDGAE
+804 DGEE

-839 TVNATSEDGAEDSF
+839 
-853 GIYAAN
+853 
-859 DFTISGGAVTAT
+859 
-871 GGDSEEDSFGIYA
+871 DSEEDSYGIYA
-884 DNDFTISGGAV
+884 DNNLTISGGAV

-900 DGVEDSYGINAYDVT
+900 D
-915 ISGGDVTATG
+915 
-925 GTVNATSE
+925 SE
-933 DGAEDSFGIYAANDF
+933 
-948 TISGGA
+948 
-954 VTATGGDSA
+954 
-963 EDSYGIYADYVTIT
+963 EDSYGIYAYNNVTITNGDVTATSGDSGDYSCGIYADYGNIDVSGGTVIAQGGDSVDNSDGICVSKNGITISGGEVTTTGGDTEGRSCGIDADRITINGGVFTATGRTGTEGSYGIYTGALTIT
-977 GGTVTAEGGTAE
+977 GGT
-989 EKSAG
+989 
-994 INIVALTISG
+994 I
-1004 GTVTATGNTS
+1004 TATGNIS
-1014 GVYAVYE
+1014 GVYGSSE
-1021 DGEIEITV
+1021 DCKVTIA
-1029 SPQGDQQIAV
+1029 PQTDQKIAV
-1039 LLGESETAAAAIA
+1039 LLGESETAAAAIV
-1052 GSPFASETEI
+1052 GSPFASKTEI
-1062 TSHVN
+1062 TSQVN

-1121 DFLGWYTAGGDRVTT
+1121 DFLGWYTAGGDQVTT
-1136 DTVFAADTTL
+1136 DTVFTADTTL

-1151 EQAGTGDDDKPPYI
+1151 EQAGPGDDDKPPYI

-1180 DDIQEEIN
+1180 DDIQEEIG

-1551 YTMHTDQEDAPYEV
+1551 YTMHTDQEDAPYEI

>member
-46 LEENETG
+46 LDEAQS
-53 FARQVADSNGYTLT
+53 FAEQIAEQEGYTL
-67 NLAQNGATSSM
+67 NNSLASDGATSTD
-78 LFASLSGSEVSSAI
+78 LLEVVRSEAN
-92 ASADLITI
+92 ADTLKNADLITI

-113 YLAEEYNNKQ
+113 YLAEEYNKQ
-123 NSDTPITAADVKASL
+123 NSDTSITAEDVKASL
-138 AGEEGAVVKQ
+138 AGTLSEIPQVA
-148 ITMLVFAISNISDFQ
+148 MLRFAASKIPDFPNSTAANTALSTFATNFSSIISAIKA
-163 SSLIANSAYD
+163 ANS
-173 TLWDNF
+173 T
-179 VEIIETIREINQ
+179 
-191 NAQLIVVNQY
+191 AQLIVVNQY
-201 NPYSHLTTGI
+201 NPYGHLTTGTGVL
-211 SGLDLSSVI
+211 SLDLSAIDTAVRALNTVI
-220 SAFDSAVQVLNEAIS
+220 SSSAES
-235 SGETIAGYT
+235 AGYT
-244 VADVYTE
+244 VADVYTKFKE
-251 FEQAENNPCNASV
+251 AESNPCNASV

-277 AGHSLIASTISAL
+277 TGHGLIADTISAL

-300 EVSGSIFVGGVELTG
+300 EVSGSIFVGGVELEGGGDTT
-315 SKESPAYATTN
+315 AYAVTN
-326 DSGAVTKITDGDFVP
+326 NGAVTTDNAD
-341 AENNWNIQWD
+341 ENHYNIKWD
-351 GATLTLNG
+351 GQTLTLKG
-359 AAITHG
+359 AKITTIDET
-365 SDNNAAI
+365 SDYGLAQSAAI
-372 YYDEETDLKIVLE
+372 YYDEATDLEIVLV
-385 GDNTVTGPGTSNNF
+385 DANTVTGPGTSADF
-399 VNSYGIYVY
+399 VNSYGIYV
-408 SDDSEVVTLTI
+408 DSEVTLTI

-425 AATGGDAATYSGES
+425 TATGGDATPNSGGES
-439 YGIYTGGN
+439 YGIYTWGDA
-447 VIITGGDVT
+447 IITSGTVT

-463 FQSYGIYARL
+463 FQSHGIYATGH
-473 NATISGGAVKAT
+473 ATISGGAVKAT

-499 SSGIYANIVTISGGE
+499 SSGICADIVTISGGT
-514 VTAKGG
+514 VIAQGG
-520 AVTSSGDNAR
+520 AVTSSGNNTT
-530 SCGIYGGDWLND
+530 SCGIYGSSLYGG
-542 NVIISGGTV
+542 VIISGGAVT
-551 EATGGTFTS
+551 ATGTT
-560 TSTDTE
+560 
-566 ANAGSYGIY
+566 ANAESYGIY
-575 GAGFYGTVIS
+575 TPNSDIEIS
-585 GGTVTAS
+585 GGTVTAT
-592 GGTVT
+592 GDT
-597 ASGGSGALG
+597 GALG
-606 GDIYLDPEG
+606 RAIYLDPEG
-615 NASIQSIQVKA
+615 NASIQSIQVKT
-626 GQDAD
+626 GQDAN

-650 VSGAKYFHS
+650 VSGDKYFHS
-659 ESQALEG
+659 ESQTLEG

-675 TSSEGNPAYAK
+675 TGAADAPAYAK
-686 TGADG
+686 TGTNG

-732 RDSDLNIALVGANTV
+732 RGSDLNIDLVGTNTV
-747 TGPSGSGSGASD
+747 TGPSGSGSGASY
-759 GIFARDPN
+759 GIFAWDPN
-767 ELIDLTISGS
+767 ELIDLTISGD

-790 SYGIRTDNLIVQSG
+790 SYGICTDNLIVQSG
-804 TGTVNATGGDGAE
+804 TVNATGGDVNATGEDGEE

-822 YAYDVT
+822 YAYNDVT
-828 ISGGDVTATGG
+828 ISGGAVTATGG
-839 TVNATSEDGAEDSF
+839 TVNATSEDG
-853 GIYAAN
+853 
-859 DFTISGGAVTAT
+859 
-871 GGDSEEDSFGIYA
+871 EEDSYGIYA
-884 DNDFTISGGAV
+884 DNDLTISGGAV

-900 DGVEDSYGINAYDVT
+900 DSGEDSYGISAYDVT
-915 ISGGDVTATG
+915 ISRGDVTATG
-925 GTVNATSE
+925 GTVTATSE
-933 DGAEDSFGIYAANDF
+933 DGE
-948 TISGGA
+948 
-954 VTATGGDSA
+954 
-963 EDSYGIYADYVTIT
+963 EDSYGIYADYVTINGGAVNAT
-977 GGTVTAEGGTAE
+977 GRDSAEDSYGIYVDYVTINGGTVTAEGGTAE
-989 EKSAG
+989 VKSAG
-994 INIVALTISG
+994 IDIVTLVISG

-1021 DGEIEITV
+1021 DGEITV

-1039 LLGESETAAAAIA
+1039 LLGESETAAAAIV

-1062 TSHVN
+1062 TSQVN

-1136 DTVFAADTTL
+1136 DTVFTADTTL

-1151 EQAGTGDDDKPPYI
+1151 EQAGPGDDDKPPYI

-1406 YTDVPADAWYNSA
+1406 YTDVPADAWYNNA

-1551 YTMHTDQEDAPYEV
+1551 YTMHTDQEDAPYEI

>member
-46 LEENETG
+46 LAENETG
-53 FARQVADSNGYTLT
+53 FAKQVADSNGYTLT
-67 NLAQNGATSSM
+67 NLAQDGATSTD
-78 LFASLSGSEVSSAI
+78 LLEVVTSEAN
-92 ASADLITI
+92 ADTLKNADLITV

-113 YLAEEYNNKQ
+113 YLADAYNTQ
-123 NSDTPITAADVKASL
+123 NRTDITAEDVKASL
-138 AGEEGAVVKQ
+138 AGTPSEIPQVA
-148 ITMLVFAISNISDFQ
+148 MLSFAASKIPVFPNSPAANTALSTFATKFSSIISAIKGNN
-163 SSLIANSAYD
+163 SSA
-173 TLWDNF
+173 
-179 VEIIETIREINQ
+179 EIIVI
-191 NAQLIVVNQY
+191 NQY
-201 NPYSHLTTGI
+201 NPYSRLSTGNL
-211 SGLDLSSVI
+211 LDLSAIDTAVRALNTVI
-220 SAFDSAVQVLNEAIS
+220 SSSAES
-235 SGETIAGYT
+235 AGYT
-244 VADVYTE
+244 VADVYTKFKE
-251 FEQAENNPCNASV
+251 AESNPCNASV

-277 AGHSLIASTISAL
+277 TGHGLIADTISAL

-499 SSGIYANIVTISGGE
+499 SSGIHADVVTISGGT
-514 VTAKGG
+514 VIAQGG
-520 AVTSSGDNAR
+520 AVTSSGNNTT
-530 SCGIYGGDWLND
+530 SCGIYGSSLYGG
-542 NVIISGGTV
+542 VIISGGAVT
-551 EATGGTFTS
+551 ATGTT
-560 TSTDTE
+560 
-566 ANAGSYGIY
+566 ANAESYGIY
-575 GAGFYGTVIS
+575 TPNSGIEIS
-585 GGTVTAS
+585 GGTVTAT
-592 GGTVT
+592 GDT
-597 ASGGSGALG
+597 GALG
-606 GDIYLDPEG
+606 RAIYLDPEG
-615 NASIQSIQVKA
+615 NASIQSIQVKT
-626 GQDAD
+626 GQDAN
-631 SATEIIGSPFVL
+631 SAKEIIGSPFVL

-650 VSGAKYFHS
+650 VSGVKYFHS
-659 ESQALEG
+659 ESQTLVG

-686 TGADG
+686 TGTNG

-697 ANANDYNIKWD
+697 ANANDYSIKWD
-708 GSTLT
+708 GATLT

-732 RDSDLNIALVGANTV
+732 RGSDLNIDLVGTNTV
-747 TGPSGSGSGASD
+747 TGPSGSGSGASY
-759 GIFARDPN
+759 GIFAWDPN
-767 ELIDLTISGS
+767 ELIDLTISGD

-790 SYGIRTDNLIVQSG
+790 SYGICTDNLIVQSG
-804 TGTVNATGGDGAE
+804 TVNATGEDVNATGEDGEE

-822 YAYDVT
+822 YAYNDVT
-828 ISGGDVTATGG
+828 ISGGAVTATGG
-839 TVNATSEDGAEDSF
+839 TVNATSEDGAEDS
-853 GIYAAN
+853 Y
-859 DFTISGGAVTAT
+859 
-871 GGDSEEDSFGIYA
+871 GIYA
-884 DNDFTISGGAV
+884 DNDLTISGGTV

-900 DGVEDSYGINAYDVT
+900 DSAEDSYGISAYDVT
-915 ISGGDVTATG
+915 ISRGDVTATG
-925 GTVNATSE
+925 GTVTATSE
-933 DGAEDSFGIYAANDF
+933 DG
-948 TISGGA
+948 
-954 VTATGGDSA
+954 A
-963 EDSYGIYADYVTIT
+963 EDSYGIYADYVTIYGGAVNAT
-977 GGTVTAEGGTAE
+977 GRDSAEDSYGIYVDYVTINGGTVTAEGGTAE
-989 EKSAG
+989 VKSAG
-994 INIVALTISG
+994 IDIVTLVISG

-1014 GVYAVYE
+1014 GVYADY
-1021 DGEIEITV
+1021 DGKGITID
-1029 SPQGDQQIAV
+1029 PQTDQQIAV
-1039 LLGESETAAAAIA
+1039 LLGESETAAAAIE

-1062 TSHVN
+1062 TGLVN
-1067 NSGKYFHSEVVGIT
+1067 NTGKYFHSEVVGTT

-1151 EQAGTGDDDKPPYI
+1151 EQAGPGDDDKPPYI

-1180 DDIQEEIN
+1180 DDIQEEIS

-1280 GAFGFTLTLTA
+1280 GAFGFTLTLTD

-1406 YTDVPADAWYNSA
+1406 YTDVPADAWYNNA

-1551 YTMHTDQEDAPYEV
+1551 YTMHTDQEDAPYEI

>member
-46 LEENETG
+46 LAEKEAG

-67 NLAQNGATSSM
+67 NLAKDGATSTD
-78 LFASLSGSEVSSAI
+78 LLEVVKSEAN
-92 ASADLITI
+92 ADTLKNADLITV

-138 AGEEGAVVKQ
+138 AGTLSEIPQVA
-148 ITMLVFAISNISDFQ
+148 MLSFAASKIPDFPDSTAANTALSTFATNFSSIISAIKGNN
-163 SSLIANSAYD
+163 SSA
-173 TLWDNF
+173 
-179 VEIIETIREINQ
+179 EI
-191 NAQLIVVNQY
+191 IVVNQY
-201 NPYSHLTTGI
+201 NPYSRLSTGNL
-211 SGLDLSSVI
+211 LDLS
-220 SAFDSAVQVLNEAIS
+220 ALDSAVQALNTAIS
-235 SGETIAGYT
+235 SGATAGYT
-244 VADVYTE
+244 VADVYTA
-251 FEQAENNPCNASV
+251 FEEATENPCNASV

-277 AGHSLIASTISAL
+277 TGHGLIADTISAL

-300 EVSGSIFVGGVELTG
+300 EVRGSIFVGGVELEGGGDTT
-315 SKESPAYATTN
+315 AYAVTN
-326 DSGAVTKITDGDFVP
+326 NGAVTTDNAD
-341 AENNWNIQWD
+341 ENHYNIKWD
-351 GATLTLNG
+351 GQTLTLKG
-359 AAITHG
+359 AKITTIDET
-365 SDNNAAI
+365 SDYGLAQSAAI
-372 YYDEETDLKIVLE
+372 YYDEATDLKIVLE
-385 GDNTVTGPGTSNNF
+385 DANTVTGPGTSADF
-399 VNSYGIYVY
+399 VNSYGIYV
-408 SDDSEVVTLTI
+408 DSEVTLTI

-425 AATGGDAATYSGES
+425 AATGSDATQNSGGGS
-439 YGIYTGGN
+439 YGIYTWGDA
-447 VIITGGDVT
+447 IITSGTVT

-463 FQSYGIYARL
+463 FQSHGIYARH
-473 NATISGGAVKAT
+473 NVTISGGAVKAT
-485 GGAVTSSEEDGGDA
+485 GGSVTEGSDGSDA
-499 SSGIYANIVTISGGE
+499 GSGIHADVVTISGGT
-514 VTAKGG
+514 VNATGG
-520 AVTSSGDNAR
+520 AVTSSGDSAM

-560 TSTDTE
+560 TSADTE

-575 GAGFYGTVIS
+575 GAGLDGTVI
-585 GGTVTAS
+585 S

-606 GDIYLDPEG
+606 GDISLDPEG
-615 NASIQSIQVKA
+615 NASIQSIQVKTGQGA
-626 GQDAD
+626 G

-643 SRGITDL
+643 SGDITDL
-650 VSGAKYFHS
+650 VSGAQYFHS
-659 ESQALEG
+659 ESQTLEG
-666 DIFVGGVGL
+666 NIFVGGIGL
-675 TSSEGNPAYAK
+675 TGTTDNPAYAK

-691 AVTTEG
+691 AVATEG

-713 LNNATITQG
+713 LNNAAITQG

-732 RDSDLNIALVGANTV
+732 RDSDLNIALVGTNTV

-839 TVNATSEDGAEDSF
+839 TVNATSEDGAEDSY
-853 GIYAAN
+853 GIYADN

-884 DNDFTISGGAV
+884 DNDFTISGGAM

-933 DGAEDSFGIYAANDF
+933 DGEEDSYGIYAANDF

-977 GGTVTAEGGTAE
+977 GGTVTAEGGTAG

-994 INIVALTISG
+994 IDIVALTISG

-1014 GVYAVYE
+1014 GVYGSSKE
-1021 DGEIEITV
+1021 CKITIA
-1029 SPQGDQQIAV
+1029 PQTDQQIAV

-1121 DFLGWYTAGGDRVTT
+1121 NFLGWYTAGGDRVTT

-1151 EQAGTGDDDKPPYI
+1151 EQAGPGDDDKPPYI

-1180 DDIQEEIN
+1180 DDIQEEIS

-1268 AYGTVQMTLAHD
+1268 EYGTVQMTLAHD

-1406 YTDVPADAWYNSA
+1406 YTDVPADAWYNNA

-1520 DHLLDNMVT
+1520 DHLLDNMIT

-1551 YTMHTDQEDAPYEV
+1551 YTMHTDQEDAPYEI

>member
-46 LEENETG
+46 LAENETG
-53 FARQVADSNGYTLT
+53 FAKQVADSNGYTLT
-67 NLAQNGATSSM
+67 NLAQDGATSTD
-78 LFASLSGSEVSSAI
+78 LLEVVTSEAN
-92 ASADLITI
+92 ADTLKNADLITI

-113 YLAEEYNNKQ
+113 YLADAYNTQ
-123 NSDTPITAADVKASL
+123 NNTGITADDVKASL
-138 AGEEGAVVKQ
+138 AGTHSEIQ
-148 ITMLVFAISNISDFQ
+148 QFTMLILAASKISDFPRSTEATTALGAFTTNLTNIISAIKGNN
-163 SSLIANSAYD
+163 SSA
-173 TLWDNF
+173 
-179 VEIIETIREINQ
+179 EI
-191 NAQLIVVNQY
+191 IVVNQY
-201 NPYSHLTTGI
+201 NPYSRLSTGNL
-211 SGLDLSSVI
+211 LDLS
-220 SAFDSAVQVLNEAIS
+220 ALDSAVQALNTAIS
-235 SGETIAGYT
+235 SGATAGYT
-244 VADVYTE
+244 VADVYTKFKE
-251 FEQAENNPCNASV
+251 AENNPCNASV
-264 SLPSINLDFHPNA
+264 SPSINLDFHPNA
-277 AGHSLIASTISAL
+277 TGHGLIADTISAL

-463 FQSYGIYARL
+463 FQSYGIYARH

-499 SSGIYANIVTISGGE
+499 SSGIHADVVTISGGT
-514 VTAKGG
+514 VIAQGG
-520 AVTSSGDNAR
+520 AVTSSGNNTT
-530 SCGIYGGDWLND
+530 SCGIYGSSLYGG
-542 NVIISGGTV
+542 VIISGGAVT
-551 EATGGTFTS
+551 ATGTT
-560 TSTDTE
+560 
-566 ANAGSYGIY
+566 ANAESYGIY
-575 GAGFYGTVIS
+575 TPNSGIEIS
-585 GGTVTAS
+585 GGTVTAT
-592 GGTVT
+592 GDT
-597 ASGGSGALG
+597 GALG
-606 GDIYLDPEG
+606 RAIYLDPEG
-615 NASIQSIQVKA
+615 NASIQSIQVKT
-626 GQDAD
+626 GQDAN
-631 SATEIIGSPFVL
+631 SAKEIIGSPFVL

-650 VSGAKYFHS
+650 VSGVKYFHS
-659 ESQALEG
+659 ESQTLVG

-686 TGADG
+686 TGTNG

-697 ANANDYNIKWD
+697 ANANDYSIKWD
-708 GSTLT
+708 GATLT

-732 RDSDLNIALVGANTV
+732 RGSDLNIDLVGTNTV
-747 TGPSGSGSGASD
+747 TGPSGSGSGASY
-759 GIFARDPN
+759 GIFAWDPN
-767 ELIDLTISGS
+767 ELIDLTISGD

-790 SYGIRTDNLIVQSG
+790 SYGICTDNLIVQSG
-804 TGTVNATGGDGAE
+804 TVNATGEDGEEDSYGIYAYNDVTISGGAVTATGGTVNATSEDGEEDSYGIYADNDLTISGGAVNATGGDSEE

-822 YAYDVT
+822 SAYDVT

-839 TVNATSEDGAEDSF
+839 TVTATSEDGAEDS
-853 GIYAAN
+853 Y
-859 DFTISGGAVTAT
+859 
-871 GGDSEEDSFGIYA
+871 GIYA
-884 DNDFTISGGAV
+884 DYVTIFGGAV
-895 NATGG
+895 N
-900 DGVEDSYGINAYDVT
+900 
-915 ISGGDVTATG
+915 
-925 GTVNATSE
+925 
-933 DGAEDSFGIYAANDF
+933 
-948 TISGGA
+948 
-954 VTATGGDSA
+954 ATGGDSA
-963 EDSYGIYADYVTIT
+963 EDSYGIYVDYVTIN

-989 EKSAG
+989 VKSAG
-994 INIVALTISG
+994 IDIVTLVISG

-1021 DGEIEITV
+1021 DGEITV

-1039 LLGESETAAAAIA
+1039 LLGESETAAAAIE
-1052 GSPFASETEI
+1052 GSPFASEAEI
-1062 TSHVN
+1062 TDQVN
-1067 NSGKYFHSEVVGIT
+1067 TFGKYFHSEVVGIT

-1136 DTVFAADTTL
+1136 DTVFTADTTL

-1151 EQAGTGDDDKPPYI
+1151 EQAGPGDDDKPPYI

-1180 DDIQEEIN
+1180 DDIQEEIG

-1268 AYGTVQMTLAHD
+1268 EYGTVQMTLAHD

>member
-1 MRKRILST
+1 M
-9 LLALCLALS
+9 
-18 LLPASAL
+18 
-25 AAGGEQK
+25 
-32 SYVALGDSITTGYG
+32 
-46 LEENETG
+46 
-53 FARQVADSNGYTLT
+53 
-67 NLAQNGATSSM
+67 
-78 LFASLSGSEVSSAI
+78 
-92 ASADLITI
+92 
-100 TIGGNDLMNALYA
+100 
-113 YLAEEYNNKQ
+113 
-123 NSDTPITAADVKASL
+123 
-138 AGEEGAVVKQ
+138 
-148 ITMLVFAISNISDFQ
+148 
-163 SSLIANSAYD
+163 
-173 TLWDNF
+173 
-179 VEIIETIREINQ
+179 
-191 NAQLIVVNQY
+191 
-201 NPYSHLTTGI
+201 
-211 SGLDLSSVI
+211 
-220 SAFDSAVQVLNEAIS
+220 
-235 SGETIAGYT
+235 
-244 VADVYTE
+244 
-251 FEQAENNPCNASV
+251 
-264 SLPSINLDFHPNA
+264 
-277 AGHSLIASTISAL
+277 
-290 LTDEGGSEDP
+290 
-300 EVSGSIFVGGVELTG
+300 
-315 SKESPAYATTN
+315 
-326 DSGAVTKITDGDFVP
+326 
-341 AENNWNIQWD
+341 
-351 GATLTLNG
+351 
-359 AAITHG
+359 
-365 SDNNAAI
+365 
-372 YYDEETDLKIVLE
+372 
-385 GDNTVTGPGTSNNF
+385 GT
-399 VNSYGIYVY
+399 
-408 SDDSEVVTLTI
+408 
-419 SGSGSL
+419 
-425 AATGGDAATYSGES
+425 
-439 YGIYTGGN
+439 
-447 VIITGGDVT
+447 
-456 ATGGAAE
+456 
-463 FQSYGIYARL
+463 
-473 NATISGGAVKAT
+473 
-485 GGAVTSSEEDGGDA
+485 
-499 SSGIYANIVTISGGE
+499 
-514 VTAKGG
+514 
-520 AVTSSGDNAR
+520 
-530 SCGIYGGDWLND
+530 
-542 NVIISGGTV
+542 
-551 EATGGTFTS
+551 
-560 TSTDTE
+560 
-566 ANAGSYGIY
+566 
-575 GAGFYGTVIS
+575 
-585 GGTVTAS
+585 
-592 GGTVT
+592 
-597 ASGGSGALG
+597 
-606 GDIYLDPEG
+606 
-615 NASIQSIQVKA
+615 
-626 GQDAD
+626 
-631 SATEIIGSPFVL
+631 
-643 SRGITDL
+643 
-650 VSGAKYFHS
+650 
-659 ESQALEG
+659 
-666 DIFVGGVGL
+666 
-675 TSSEGNPAYAK
+675 
-686 TGADG
+686 
-691 AVTTEG
+691 
-697 ANANDYNIKWD
+697 
-708 GSTLT
+708 
-713 LNNATITQG
+713 
-722 ALGGAAIWYY
+722 
-732 RDSDLNIALVGANTV
+732 NTV
-747 TGPSGSGSGASD
+747 TGPSGSGSGASY
-759 GIFARDPN
+759 GIFAWDPN
-767 ELIDLTISGS
+767 ELIDLTISGD
-777 GSLTVTGGGTVSE
+777 GSLTVTGGDMVSE
-790 SYGIRTDNLIVQSG
+790 SCGIYTDNLIVQSG

-933 DGAEDSFGIYAANDF
+933 DGEEDSYGIYAANDF

-1380 RAEVATIFFRLL
+1380 RAEVATIFVRLL

>member
-46 LEENETG
+46 LDEAQS
-53 FARQVADSNGYTLT
+53 FAEQIAEQEGYTL
-67 NLAQNGATSSM
+67 NDSLASDGATSTD
-78 LFASLSGSEVSSAI
+78 LLEVVKSEAN
-92 ASADLITI
+92 ADTLKNADLITI

-138 AGEEGAVVKQ
+138 AGEEEAVVEQ
-148 ITMLVFAISNISDFQ
+148 TTMLGFAISNISDFQ
-163 SSLIANSAYD
+163 SSSIANSAYA
-173 TLWDNF
+173 TLWDKF
-179 VEIIETIREINQ
+179 IEIIGTIRSINE

-211 SGLDLSSVI
+211 PGLNLSSVI

-264 SLPSINLDFHPNA
+264 SLISINLDFHPNA

-300 EVSGSIFVGGVELTG
+300 EVSGSIFVGGVELEG
-315 SKESPAYATTN
+315 SSGTTAYATTTN
-326 DSGAVTKITDGDFVP
+326 GAVTKDN
-341 AENNWNIQWD
+341 ANENNYNIKWD
-351 GATLTLNG
+351 GATLTLKGAEITTIAETPDYNLPQS
-359 AAITHG
+359 AAIC
-365 SDNNAAI
+365 
-372 YYDEETDLKIVLE
+372 YDEATDLEIVLE
-385 GDNTVTGPGTSNNF
+385 GDNTVTGPDASSGGDSS
-399 VNSYGIYVY
+399 SYGIHV
-408 SDDSEVVTLTI
+408 DDEVTLTI

-425 AATGGDAATYSGES
+425 AATGGDATPNSGGES
-439 YGIYTGGN
+439 YGIYTWGN

-456 ATGGAAE
+456 ATGRAAE
-463 FQSYGIYARL
+463 FQSHGIYATGHV
-473 NATISGGAVKAT
+473 TISGGAVKAT

-499 SSGIYANIVTISGGE
+499 SSGIHADVVTISGGE

-530 SCGIYGGDWLND
+530 SCGIYGSSLYGG
-542 NVIISGGTV
+542 VIISGGAVT
-551 EATGGTFTS
+551 ATGTT
-560 TSTDTE
+560 
-566 ANAGSYGIY
+566 ANAESYGIY
-575 GAGFYGTVIS
+575 TPNSDIEIS
-585 GGTVTAS
+585 GGTVTAT
-592 GGTVT
+592 GDT
-597 ASGGSGALG
+597 GALG
-606 GDIYLDPEG
+606 RAIYLDPEG
-615 NASIQSIQVKA
+615 NASIQSIQVKT
-626 GQDAD
+626 GQDAN
-631 SATEIIGSPFVL
+631 SAKEIIGSPFVL

-659 ESQALEG
+659 ESQALVG

-686 TGADG
+686 TGTNG

-697 ANANDYNIKWD
+697 ANANDYSIKWD
-708 GSTLT
+708 GATLT
-713 LNNATITQG
+713 LNNAAITQG

-732 RDSDLNIALVGANTV
+732 RGSDLNIDLVGTNTV
-747 TGPSGSGSGASD
+747 TGPSGSGSGASY
-759 GIFARDPN
+759 GIFAWDPN
-767 ELIDLTISGS
+767 ELIDLTISGD

-790 SYGIRTDNLIVQSG
+790 SYGICTDNLIVQSG
-804 TGTVNATGGDGAE
+804 TVNATGGDVNATGEDGEE

-822 YAYDVT
+822 YAYNDVT
-828 ISGGDVTATGG
+828 ISGGAVTATGG
-839 TVNATSEDGAEDSF
+839 TVNATSEDGAEDS
-853 GIYAAN
+853 Y
-859 DFTISGGAVTAT
+859 
-871 GGDSEEDSFGIYA
+871 GIYA
-884 DNDFTISGGAV
+884 DNDLTISGGTV

-900 DGVEDSYGINAYDVT
+900 DSAEDSYGISAYDVT
-915 ISGGDVTATG
+915 ISRGDVTATG
-925 GTVNATSE
+925 GTVTATSE
-933 DGAEDSFGIYAANDF
+933 DG
-948 TISGGA
+948 
-954 VTATGGDSA
+954 A
-963 EDSYGIYADYVTIT
+963 EDSYGIYADYVTIYGGAVNAT
-977 GGTVTAEGGTAE
+977 GRDSAEDSYGIYVDYVTINGGTVTAEGGTAE
-989 EKSAG
+989 VKSAG
-994 INIVALTISG
+994 IDIVTLVISG

-1014 GVYAVYE
+1014 GVYADY
-1021 DGEIEITV
+1021 DGKRITID
-1029 SPQGDQQIAV
+1029 PQTDQQIAV
-1039 LLGESETAAAAIA
+1039 LLGESETAAAAIV
-1052 GSPFASETEI
+1052 GSPFASKTEI
-1062 TSHVN
+1062 TSQVN

-1151 EQAGTGDDDKPPYI
+1151 EQAGPGDDDKPPYI

-1180 DDIQEEIN
+1180 DDIQEEIS

-1193 DTITIDMNGETEV
+1193 DTITIDMSGETEV

-1406 YTDVPADAWYNSA
+1406 YTDVPADAWYNNA

-1551 YTMHTDQEDAPYEV
+1551 YTMHTDQEDAPYEI

-1583 DAHAGGENATA
+1583 DAHAGGEHATA

>member
-46 LEENETG
+46 LAENEAG

-67 NLAQNGATSSM
+67 NLAQDGATSTD
-78 LFASLSGSEVSSAI
+78 LLEVVKSEAN
-92 ASADLITI
+92 ADTLKNADLITV

-138 AGEEGAVVKQ
+138 AGTLSEIPQVA
-148 ITMLVFAISNISDFQ
+148 MLSFAASKIPDFPDSTAANTALSTFATNFSSIISAIKGNN
-163 SSLIANSAYD
+163 SSA
-173 TLWDNF
+173 
-179 VEIIETIREINQ
+179 EI
-191 NAQLIVVNQY
+191 IVVNQY
-201 NPYSHLTTGI
+201 NPYSRLSTGNL
-211 SGLDLSSVI
+211 LDLS
-220 SAFDSAVQVLNEAIS
+220 ALDSAVQALNTAIS
-235 SGETIAGYT
+235 SGATAGYT
-244 VADVYTE
+244 VADVYTA
-251 FEQAENNPCNASV
+251 FEEATENPCNASV

-300 EVSGSIFVGGVELTG
+300 EVSGSIFVGGVELEG
-315 SKESPAYATTN
+315 SSGTTAYATTTN
-326 DSGAVTKITDGDFVP
+326 GAVTKDN
-341 AENNWNIQWD
+341 ANENNYNIKWD
-351 GATLTLNG
+351 GATLTLKG
-359 AAITHG
+359 AEITTIAETPDDYLPQSAAIC
-365 SDNNAAI
+365 
-372 YYDEETDLKIVLE
+372 YDEATDLEIVLE
-385 GDNTVTGPGTSNNF
+385 GDNTVTGPDASSGGDSS
-399 VNSYGIYVY
+399 SYGIHV
-408 SDDSEVVTLTI
+408 DDEVTLTI

-425 AATGGDAATYSGES
+425 TATGGDAPAVYGGVS
-439 YGIYTGGN
+439 YGIYTWGN

-456 ATGGAAE
+456 ATGRAAE
-463 FQSYGIYARL
+463 FQSHGIYATGH
-473 NATISGGAVKAT
+473 ATISGGAVKAT

-499 SSGIYANIVTISGGE
+499 SSGICADIVTISGGT
-514 VTAKGG
+514 VIAQGG
-520 AVTSSGDNAR
+520 AVTSSGNNTT
-530 SCGIYGGDWLND
+530 SCGIYGSSLYGG
-542 NVIISGGTV
+542 VIISGGAVT
-551 EATGGTFTS
+551 ATGTT
-560 TSTDTE
+560 
-566 ANAGSYGIY
+566 ANAESYGIY
-575 GAGFYGTVIS
+575 TPNSDIEIS
-585 GGTVTAS
+585 GGTVTAT
-592 GGTVT
+592 GDT
-597 ASGGSGALG
+597 GALG
-606 GDIYLDPEG
+606 RAIYLDPEG
-615 NASIQSIQVKA
+615 NASIQSIQVKT
-626 GQDAD
+626 GQDAN

-650 VSGAKYFHS
+650 VSGDKYFHS
-659 ESQALEG
+659 ESQTLEG

-675 TSSEGNPAYAK
+675 TGAADAPAYAK
-686 TGADG
+686 TGTNG

-732 RDSDLNIALVGANTV
+732 RGSDLNIDLVGTNTV
-747 TGPSGSGSGASD
+747 TGPSGSGSGASY
-759 GIFARDPN
+759 GIFAWDPN
-767 ELIDLTISGS
+767 ELIDLTISGD

-790 SYGIRTDNLIVQSG
+790 SYGICTDNLIVQSG
-804 TGTVNATGGDGAE
+804 TVNATGGDVNATGEDGEE

-822 YAYDVT
+822 YAYNDV
-828 ISGGDVTATGG
+828 
-839 TVNATSEDGAEDSF
+839 
-853 GIYAAN
+853 
-859 DFTISGGAVTAT
+859 TISGGAVTAT
-871 GGDSEEDSFGIYA
+871 GGDSG
-884 DNDFTISGGAV
+884 
-895 NATGG
+895 
-900 DGVEDSYGINAYDVT
+900 EDSYGISAYDVT
-915 ISGGDVTATG
+915 ISRGDVTATG
-925 GTVNATSE
+925 GTVTATSE
-933 DGAEDSFGIYAANDF
+933 DGAEDSYVIYADYV
-948 TISGGA
+948 TINGGA
-954 VTATGGDSA
+954 VNATGRDSA
-963 EDSYGIYADYVTIT
+963 EDSYGIYVDYVTIN

-989 EKSAG
+989 VKSAG
-994 INIVALTISG
+994 IDIVTLVISG

-1021 DGEIEITV
+1021 DGEITV

-1039 LLGESETAAAAIA
+1039 LLGESETAAAAIV

-1062 TSHVN
+1062 TSQVN

-1136 DTVFAADTTL
+1136 DTVFTADTTL

-1151 EQAGTGDDDKPPYI
+1151 EQAGPGDDDKPPYI

-1406 YTDVPADAWYNSA
+1406 YTDVPADAWYNNA

-1551 YTMHTDQEDAPYEV
+1551 YTMHTDQEDAPYEI

>member
-46 LEENETG
+46 LAENETG
-53 FARQVADSNGYTLT
+53 FAKQVADSNGYTLT
-67 NLAQNGATSSM
+67 NLAQDGATSTD
-78 LFASLSGSEVSSAI
+78 LLEVVTSEAN
-92 ASADLITI
+92 ADTLKNADLITI

-113 YLAEEYNNKQ
+113 YLADAYNTQ
-123 NSDTPITAADVKASL
+123 NNTGITADDVKASL
-138 AGEEGAVVKQ
+138 AGTHSEIQ
-148 ITMLVFAISNISDFQ
+148 QFTMLILAASKISDFPRSTEATTALGAFTTNLTNIISAIKGNN
-163 SSLIANSAYD
+163 SSA
-173 TLWDNF
+173 
-179 VEIIETIREINQ
+179 EI
-191 NAQLIVVNQY
+191 IVVNQY
-201 NPYSHLTTGI
+201 NPYSRLSTGNL
-211 SGLDLSSVI
+211 LDLS
-220 SAFDSAVQVLNEAIS
+220 ALDSAVQALNTAIS
-235 SGETIAGYT
+235 SGATAGYT
-244 VADVYTE
+244 VADVYTKFKE
-251 FEQAENNPCNASV
+251 AENNPCNASV
-264 SLPSINLDFHPNA
+264 SPSINLDFHPNA
-277 AGHSLIASTISAL
+277 TGHGLIADTISAL

-463 FQSYGIYARL
+463 FQSYGIYARH

-499 SSGIYANIVTISGGE
+499 SSGIHADVVTISGGT
-514 VTAKGG
+514 VIAQGG
-520 AVTSSGDNAR
+520 AVTSSGNNTT
-530 SCGIYGGDWLND
+530 SCGIYGSSLYGG
-542 NVIISGGTV
+542 VIISGGAVT
-551 EATGGTFTS
+551 ATGTT
-560 TSTDTE
+560 
-566 ANAGSYGIY
+566 ANAESYGIY
-575 GAGFYGTVIS
+575 TPNSGIEIS
-585 GGTVTAS
+585 GGTVTAT
-592 GGTVT
+592 GDT
-597 ASGGSGALG
+597 GALG
-606 GDIYLDPEG
+606 RAIYLDPEG
-615 NASIQSIQVKA
+615 NASIQSIQVKT
-626 GQDAD
+626 GQDAN
-631 SATEIIGSPFVL
+631 SAKEIIGSPFVL

-650 VSGAKYFHS
+650 VSGVKYFHS
-659 ESQALEG
+659 ESQTLVG

-686 TGADG
+686 TGTNG

-697 ANANDYNIKWD
+697 ANANDYSIKWD
-708 GSTLT
+708 GATLT

-732 RDSDLNIALVGANTV
+732 RGSDLNIDLVGTNTV
-747 TGPSGSGSGASD
+747 TGPSGSGSGASY
-759 GIFARDPN
+759 GIFAWDPN
-767 ELIDLTISGS
+767 ELIDLTISGD

-790 SYGIRTDNLIVQSG
+790 SYGICTDNLIVQSG
-804 TGTVNATGGDGAE
+804 TVNATGEDGEEDSYGIYAYNDVTISGGAVTATGGTVNATSEDGEEDSYGIYADNDLTISGGAVNATGGDSAE

-822 YAYDVT
+822 SAYDVT

-839 TVNATSEDGAEDSF
+839 TVTATSEDGAEDS
-853 GIYAAN
+853 Y
-859 DFTISGGAVTAT
+859 
-871 GGDSEEDSFGIYA
+871 GIYA
-884 DNDFTISGGAV
+884 DYVTIFGGAV
-895 NATGG
+895 N
-900 DGVEDSYGINAYDVT
+900 
-915 ISGGDVTATG
+915 
-925 GTVNATSE
+925 
-933 DGAEDSFGIYAANDF
+933 
-948 TISGGA
+948 
-954 VTATGGDSA
+954 ATGGDSA
-963 EDSYGIYADYVTIT
+963 EDSYGIYVDYVTIN

-989 EKSAG
+989 VKSAG
-994 INIVALTISG
+994 IDIVTLVISG

-1021 DGEIEITV
+1021 DGEITV

-1039 LLGESETAAAAIA
+1039 LLGESETAAAAIE
-1052 GSPFASETEI
+1052 GSPFASEAEI
-1062 TSHVN
+1062 TDQVN
-1067 NSGKYFHSEVVGIT
+1067 TFGKYFHSEVVGIT

>member
-244 VADVYTE
+244 VADVYTKFKE
-251 FEQAENNPCNASV
+251 AENNPCNASV
-264 SLPSINLDFHPNA
+264 SPSINLDFHPNA
-277 AGHSLIASTISAL
+277 TGHGLIADTISAL

-499 SSGIYANIVTISGGE
+499 SSGIHADVVTISGGT
-514 VTAKGG
+514 VIAQGG
-520 AVTSSGDNAR
+520 AVTSSGNNTT
-530 SCGIYGGDWLND
+530 SCGIYGSSLYGG
-542 NVIISGGTV
+542 VIISGGAVT
-551 EATGGTFTS
+551 ATGTT
-560 TSTDTE
+560 
-566 ANAGSYGIY
+566 ANAESYGIY
-575 GAGFYGTVIS
+575 TPNSGIEIS
-585 GGTVTAS
+585 GGTVTAT
-592 GGTVT
+592 GDT
-597 ASGGSGALG
+597 GALG
-606 GDIYLDPEG
+606 RAIYLDPEG
-615 NASIQSIQVKA
+615 NASIQSIQVKT
-626 GQDAD
+626 GQDAN

-650 VSGAKYFHS
+650 VSGDKYFHS
-659 ESQALEG
+659 ESQTLEG

-675 TSSEGNPAYAK
+675 TGAADAPAYAK
-686 TGADG
+686 TGTNG

-732 RDSDLNIALVGANTV
+732 RGSDLNIDLVGTNTV
-747 TGPSGSGSGASD
+747 TGPSGSGSGASY
-759 GIFARDPN
+759 GIFAWDPN
-767 ELIDLTISGS
+767 ELIDLTISGD

-790 SYGIRTDNLIVQSG
+790 SYGICTDNLIVQSG
-804 TGTVNATGGDGAE
+804 TVNATGGDVNATGEDGEE

-822 YAYDVT
+822 YAYNDVTISGGAVTATGGTVNATSEDGEEDSYGIYADNDLTISGGAVNATGGDSEEDSYGISAYDVT

-839 TVNATSEDGAEDSF
+839 TVTATSEDGAEDS
-853 GIYAAN
+853 Y
-859 DFTISGGAVTAT
+859 
-871 GGDSEEDSFGIYA
+871 GIYA
-884 DNDFTISGGAV
+884 DYVTIFGGAV
-895 NATGG
+895 N
-900 DGVEDSYGINAYDVT
+900 
-915 ISGGDVTATG
+915 
-925 GTVNATSE
+925 
-933 DGAEDSFGIYAANDF
+933 
-948 TISGGA
+948 
-954 VTATGGDSA
+954 ATGGDSA
-963 EDSYGIYADYVTIT
+963 EDSYGIYVDYVTIN

-989 EKSAG
+989 VKSAG
-994 INIVALTISG
+994 IDIVTLVISG

-1021 DGEIEITV
+1021 DGEITV

-1039 LLGESETAAAAIA
+1039 LLGESETAAVAIE

-1062 TSHVN
+1062 TGLVN
-1067 NSGKYFHSEVVGIT
+1067 NTGKYFHSEVVGTT

-1121 DFLGWYTAGGDRVTT
+1121 DFLGWYTAGGDWVTT
-1136 DTVFAADTTL
+1136 DTVFTADTTL

-1151 EQAGTGDDDKPPYI
+1151 EQAGPGDDDKPPYI

-1180 DDIQEEIN
+1180 DDIQEEIG

-1484 GIVDGYE
+1484 GIVDGYP
-1491 DGTFRPQ
+1491 DGTFQPQ
-1498 QNITRAE
+1498 QFITRAE

-1551 YTMHTDQEDAPYEV
+1551 YTMHTDQEDAPYEI

-1583 DAHAGGENATA
+1583 DAHAGGEHATA

>member
-46 LEENETG
+46 LDEAQS
-53 FARQVADSNGYTLT
+53 FAEQIAEQEGYTL
-67 NLAQNGATSSM
+67 NGSLARDGATSTD
-78 LFASLSGSEVSSAI
+78 LLEVVRSEAN
-92 ASADLITI
+92 ADTLKNADLITI

-138 AGEEGAVVKQ
+138 AGEEEAVVEQ
-148 ITMLVFAISNISDFQ
+148 TTMLGFAISNISDFQ
-163 SSLIANSAYD
+163 SSSIANSSYNALGY
-173 TLWDNF
+173 NF

-201 NPYSHLTTGI
+201 NPYSHLTAGI

-220 SAFDSAVQVLNEAIS
+220 SAFDSAVQALNVGIS
-235 SGETIAGYT
+235 SGEAIAGYT
-244 VADVYTE
+244 VADVYTKFKE
-251 FEQAENNPCNASV
+251 AESNPCNASV
-264 SLPSINLDFHPNA
+264 SPSINLDFHPNA
-277 AGHSLIASTISAL
+277 TGHGLIADTISAL

-499 SSGIYANIVTISGGE
+499 SSGIHADVVTISGGT
-514 VTAKGG
+514 VIAQGG
-520 AVTSSGDNAR
+520 AVTSSGNNTT
-530 SCGIYGGDWLND
+530 SCGIYGSSLYGG
-542 NVIISGGTV
+542 VIISGGAVT
-551 EATGGTFTS
+551 ATGTT
-560 TSTDTE
+560 
-566 ANAGSYGIY
+566 ANAESYGIY
-575 GAGFYGTVIS
+575 TPNSGIEIS
-585 GGTVTAS
+585 GGTVTAT
-592 GGTVT
+592 GDT
-597 ASGGSGALG
+597 GALG
-606 GDIYLDPEG
+606 RAIYLDPEG
-615 NASIQSIQVKA
+615 NASIQSIQVKT
-626 GQDAD
+626 GQDAN
-631 SATEIIGSPFVL
+631 SAKEIIGSPFVL

-650 VSGAKYFHS
+650 VSGVKYFHS
-659 ESQALEG
+659 ESQTLVG

-686 TGADG
+686 TGTNG

-697 ANANDYNIKWD
+697 ANANDYSIKWD
-708 GSTLT
+708 GATLT

-732 RDSDLNIALVGANTV
+732 RGSDLNIDLVGTNTV
-747 TGPSGSGSGASD
+747 TGPSGSGSGASY
-759 GIFARDPN
+759 GIFAWDPN
-767 ELIDLTISGS
+767 ELIDLTISGD

-790 SYGIRTDNLIVQSG
+790 SYGICTDNLIVQSG
-804 TGTVNATGGDGAE
+804 TVNATGEDGEE

-822 YAYDVT
+822 YAYNDVT
-828 ISGGDVTATGG
+828 ISGGAVTATGG
-839 TVNATSEDGAEDSF
+839 TVNATSEDG
-853 GIYAAN
+853 
-859 DFTISGGAVTAT
+859 
-871 GGDSEEDSFGIYA
+871 EEDSYGIYA
-884 DNDFTISGGAV
+884 DNDLTISGGAV
-895 NATGG
+895 N
-900 DGVEDSYGINAYDVT
+900 
-915 ISGGDVTATG
+915 
-925 GTVNATSE
+925 
-933 DGAEDSFGIYAANDF
+933 
-948 TISGGA
+948 
-954 VTATGGDSA
+954 ATGGDSA
-963 EDSYGIYADYVTIT
+963 EDSYGIYVDYVTIN

-989 EKSAG
+989 VKSAG
-994 INIVALTISG
+994 IDIVTLVISG

-1021 DGEIEITV
+1021 DGEITV

-1039 LLGESETAAAAIA
+1039 LLGESETAAAAIV

-1062 TSHVN
+1062 TDQVN
-1067 NSGKYFHSEVVGIT
+1067 NSGKYFHSQVVGIT

-1121 DFLGWYTAGGDRVTT
+1121 DFLGWYTAGGDQVTT
-1136 DTVFAADTTL
+1136 GTVFAADTTL

-1151 EQAGTGDDDKPPYI
+1151 EQAGPGDDDKPPYI

-1180 DDIQEEIN
+1180 DDIQEEIG

-1268 AYGTVQMTLAHD
+1268 EYGTVQMTLAHD

-1551 YTMHTDQEDAPYEV
+1551 YTMHTDQEDAPYEI

>member
-46 LEENETG
+46 LAEKEAG

-67 NLAQNGATSSM
+67 NLAKDGATSTD
-78 LFASLSGSEVSSAI
+78 LLEVVKSEAN
-92 ASADLITI
+92 ADTLKNADLITV
-100 TIGGNDLMNALYA
+100 TIGGNDLMDALYA
-113 YLAEEYNNKQ
+113 YLAEEYNKQ
-123 NSDTPITAADVKASL
+123 NSDTPITAKDVKASL
-138 AGEEGAVVKQ
+138 AGTPSEIPQVAMLSFAASKIPDFPKSTEATTALGAFTTNLTN
-148 ITMLVFAISNISDFQ
+148 IIFAIKGNN
-163 SSLIANSAYD
+163 SSA
-173 TLWDNF
+173 
-179 VEIIETIREINQ
+179 EI
-191 NAQLIVVNQY
+191 IVVNQY
-201 NPYSHLTTGI
+201 NPYSRLSTGNL
-211 SGLDLSSVI
+211 LDLS
-220 SAFDSAVQVLNEAIS
+220 ALDSAVQALNTAIS
-235 SGETIAGYT
+235 SGATAGYT
-244 VADVYTE
+244 VADVYTA
-251 FEQAENNPCNASV
+251 FEEATENPCNASV

-300 EVSGSIFVGGVELTG
+300 EVSGPIFVGGVELTG

-326 DSGAVTKITDGDFVP
+326 DNGAVTKITDGDFVP

-351 GATLTLNG
+351 GATLTLKG
-359 AAITHG
+359 AKITTIAET
-365 SDNNAAI
+365 SDYNLAQSAAI
-372 YYDEETDLKIVLE
+372 YYGEETDLKIVLE

-399 VNSYGIYVY
+399 VNSYGIHVY
-408 SDDSEVVTLTI
+408 DVDVEVTLTI

-425 AATGGDAATYSGES
+425 AATYSGGES
-439 YGIYTGGN
+439 YGIYTRGN

-463 FQSYGIYARL
+463 FQSHGIYARL
-473 NATISGGAVKAT
+473 NATISGGDVTAT
-485 GGAVTSSEEDGGDA
+485 GDAVTSSEEDGGDA
-499 SSGIYANIVTISGGE
+499 SSGIYANIVTITGGM
-514 VTAKGG
+514 VNATGG

-530 SCGIYGGDWLND
+530 SCGIYGRNWFND

-551 EATGGTFTS
+551 HATGGTFNS
-560 TSTDTE
+560 TGTDTE
-566 ANAGSYGIY
+566 ADAGSYGIY
-575 GAGFYGTVIS
+575 GAGLDGAVIS
-585 GGTVTAS
+585 GGTVTATGGTFTSAGTTANAESYGIYTPNSYIEIS

-597 ASGGSGALG
+597 ATGDTGALG
-606 GDIYLDPEG
+606 RGVYLDPEG
-615 NASIQSIQVKA
+615 TSIAVTA

-631 SATEIIGSPFVL
+631 SATKIIGSPFVL
-643 SRGITDL
+643 PEDITNL
-650 VSGAKYFHS
+650 VSGAQYFHS
-659 ESQALEG
+659 KSQALEG
-666 DIFVGGVGL
+666 NIFVGGIGL
-675 TSSEGNPAYAK
+675 TGTTDNPAYAK

-697 ANANDYNIKWD
+697 ANANDYSIKWD

-713 LNNATITQG
+713 LNNAAITQG

-732 RDSDLNIALVGANTV
+732 QDSDLNIALVGTNTV
-747 TGPSGSGSGASD
+747 TGPSGSGSGASY
-759 GIFARDPN
+759 GILAWDPN
-767 ELIDLTISGS
+767 ELIDLTISGD
-777 GSLTVTGGGTVSE
+777 GSLTVTGE
-790 SYGIRTDNLIVQSG
+790 
-804 TGTVNATGGDGAE
+804 DGEE

-839 TVNATSEDGAEDSF
+839 
-853 GIYAAN
+853 
-859 DFTISGGAVTAT
+859 
-871 GGDSEEDSFGIYA
+871 DSEEDS
-884 DNDFTISGGAV
+884 
-895 NATGG
+895 
-900 DGVEDSYGINAYDVT
+900 YGISAYDVT

-925 GTVNATSE
+925 GDSE
-933 DGAEDSFGIYAANDF
+933 EDNYGIYAYNNV
-948 TISGGA
+948 TITNGD
-954 VTATGGDSA
+954 VTATSGDSG
-963 EDSYGIYADYVTIT
+963 DYSCGIYADYGNIDVSGGTVIAQGGDSVDNSDGICVSKNGITISGGEVTTTGGDTEGRSCGIDADRITINGGVFTATGRTGTEGSYGIYTDALTIT
-977 GGTVTAEGGTAE
+977 GGT
-989 EKSAG
+989 
-994 INIVALTISG
+994 I
-1004 GTVTATGNTS
+1004 TATGNIS
-1014 GVYAVYE
+1014 GVYGSSE
-1021 DGEIEITV
+1021 DCKVTIA
-1029 SPQGDQQIAV
+1029 PQTDQQIAV
-1039 LLGESETAAAAIA
+1039 LLGESKTAAAAIA

-1062 TSHVN
+1062 TDQVN
-1067 NSGKYFHSEVVGIT
+1067 NSGKYFHSQVVGIT

-1151 EQAGTGDDDKPPYI
+1151 EQAGPGDDDKPPYI

-1180 DDIQEEIN
+1180 DDIQEEIG

-1406 YTDVPADAWYNSA
+1406 YTDVPADAWYNNA

-1551 YTMHTDQEDAPYEV
+1551 YTMHTDQEDAPYEI

>member
-1 MRKRILST
+1 M
-9 LLALCLALS
+9 
-18 LLPASAL
+18 
-25 AAGGEQK
+25 
-32 SYVALGDSITTGYG
+32 
-46 LEENETG
+46 
-53 FARQVADSNGYTLT
+53 
-67 NLAQNGATSSM
+67 
-78 LFASLSGSEVSSAI
+78 
-92 ASADLITI
+92 
-100 TIGGNDLMNALYA
+100 
-113 YLAEEYNNKQ
+113 
-123 NSDTPITAADVKASL
+123 
-138 AGEEGAVVKQ
+138 
-148 ITMLVFAISNISDFQ
+148 
-163 SSLIANSAYD
+163 
-173 TLWDNF
+173 
-179 VEIIETIREINQ
+179 
-191 NAQLIVVNQY
+191 
-201 NPYSHLTTGI
+201 
-211 SGLDLSSVI
+211 
-220 SAFDSAVQVLNEAIS
+220 
-235 SGETIAGYT
+235 
-244 VADVYTE
+244 
-251 FEQAENNPCNASV
+251 
-264 SLPSINLDFHPNA
+264 
-277 AGHSLIASTISAL
+277 
-290 LTDEGGSEDP
+290 
-300 EVSGSIFVGGVELTG
+300 
-315 SKESPAYATTN
+315 
-326 DSGAVTKITDGDFVP
+326 
-341 AENNWNIQWD
+341 
-351 GATLTLNG
+351 
-359 AAITHG
+359 
-365 SDNNAAI
+365 
-372 YYDEETDLKIVLE
+372 
-385 GDNTVTGPGTSNNF
+385 
-399 VNSYGIYVY
+399 
-408 SDDSEVVTLTI
+408 
-419 SGSGSL
+419 
-425 AATGGDAATYSGES
+425 
-439 YGIYTGGN
+439 
-447 VIITGGDVT
+447 
-456 ATGGAAE
+456 
-463 FQSYGIYARL
+463 
-473 NATISGGAVKAT
+473 
-485 GGAVTSSEEDGGDA
+485 
-499 SSGIYANIVTISGGE
+499 
-514 VTAKGG
+514 
-520 AVTSSGDNAR
+520 
-530 SCGIYGGDWLND
+530 ND

-592 GGTVT
+592 GG
-597 ASGGSGALG
+597 SGALG
-606 GDIYLDPEG
+606 GDISLNPEG
-615 NASIQSIQVKA
+615 NASIQSIQVKT
-626 GQDAD
+626 GQDAN
-631 SATEIIGSPFVL
+631 SAKEIVGSPFVL
-643 SRGITDL
+643 SGDITDL
-650 VSGAKYFHS
+650 VSGAQYFHS
-659 ESQALEG
+659 ESQTLEG
-666 DIFVGGVGL
+666 NIFVGGIGL
-675 TSSEGNPAYAK
+675 TGTTDNPAYAK

-691 AVTTEG
+691 AVATEG

-732 RDSDLNIALVGANTV
+732 RDSDLNIALVGTNTV

-759 GIFARDPN
+759 GIFAWDPN
-767 ELIDLTISGS
+767 ERIDLTISGS

-790 SYGIRTDNLIVQSG
+790 SYGIRTNNLIVQSG

-839 TVNATSEDGAEDSF
+839 TVNATSEDGAEDSY

-900 DGVEDSYGINAYDVT
+900 DAGEDSYGIYADYVT
-915 ISGGDVTATG
+915 ITGDAVTATG

-933 DGAEDSFGIYAANDF
+933 DGEEDSYGIYADNDL

-954 VTATGGDSA
+954 VNATGGDSA

-977 GGTVTAEGGTAE
+977 GGTVTAEGGTAG

-994 INIVALTISG
+994 IDIVALTISG

-1021 DGEIEITV
+1021 DGEITV

-1039 LLGESETAAAAIA
+1039 LLGESETAAAAIV

-1062 TSHVN
+1062 TSQVN

-1151 EQAGTGDDDKPPYI
+1151 EQAGPGDDDKPPYI

-1180 DDIQEEIN
+1180 DDIQEEIG

-1406 YTDVPADAWYNSA
+1406 YTDVPADAWYNNA

-1551 YTMHTDQEDAPYEV
+1551 YTMHTDQEDAPYEI

-1583 DAHAGGENATA
+1583 DAHAGGEHATA

>member
-1 MRKRILST
+1 MAHFRVTVRDAAPWTGGMEGRPPCAGRSKGRGKENHHKRRNETMRKRILST

-78 LFASLSGSEVSSAI
+78 LLTSLSDSEVSSAI

-138 AGEEGAVVKQ
+138 AGTLSEIPQVA
-148 ITMLVFAISNISDFQ
+148 MLSFAASKIPDFPDSTAANTALSTFATNFSSIISAIKGNN
-163 SSLIANSAYD
+163 SSA
-173 TLWDNF
+173 
-179 VEIIETIREINQ
+179 EI
-191 NAQLIVVNQY
+191 IVVNQY
-201 NPYSHLTTGI
+201 NPYSRLSTGNL
-211 SGLDLSSVI
+211 LDLS
-220 SAFDSAVQVLNEAIS
+220 ALDSAVQALNTAIS
-235 SGETIAGYT
+235 SGATAGYT
-244 VADVYTE
+244 VADVYTA
-251 FEQAENNPCNASV
+251 FEEATENPCNASV

-300 EVSGSIFVGGVELTG
+300 EVSGSIFVGGVELEG
-315 SKESPAYATTN
+315 SSGTTAYATTTN
-326 DSGAVTKITDGDFVP
+326 GAVTKDN
-341 AENNWNIQWD
+341 ANENNYNIKWD
-351 GATLTLNG
+351 GATLTLKGAEITTIAETPDYNLPQS
-359 AAITHG
+359 AAIC
-365 SDNNAAI
+365 
-372 YYDEETDLKIVLE
+372 YDEATDLEIVLE
-385 GDNTVTGPGTSNNF
+385 GDNTVTGPDASSGGDSS
-399 VNSYGIYVY
+399 SYGIHV
-408 SDDSEVVTLTI
+408 DDEVTLTI

-425 AATGGDAATYSGES
+425 TATGGDAPAVYGGVS
-439 YGIYTGGN
+439 YGIYTWGN

-456 ATGGAAE
+456 ATGRAAE
-463 FQSYGIYARL
+463 FQSHGIYATGH
-473 NATISGGAVKAT
+473 ATISGGAVKAT

-499 SSGIYANIVTISGGE
+499 SSGICADIVTISGGT
-514 VTAKGG
+514 VIAQGG
-520 AVTSSGDNAR
+520 AVTSSGNNTT
-530 SCGIYGGDWLND
+530 SCGIYGSSLYGG
-542 NVIISGGTV
+542 VIISGGAVT
-551 EATGGTFTS
+551 ATGTT
-560 TSTDTE
+560 
-566 ANAGSYGIY
+566 ANAESYGIY
-575 GAGFYGTVIS
+575 TPNSDIEIS
-585 GGTVTAS
+585 GGTVTAT
-592 GGTVT
+592 GDT
-597 ASGGSGALG
+597 GALG
-606 GDIYLDPEG
+606 RAIYLDPEG
-615 NASIQSIQVKA
+615 NASIQSIQVKT
-626 GQDAD
+626 GQDAN

-650 VSGAKYFHS
+650 VSGDKYFHS
-659 ESQALEG
+659 ESQTLEG

-675 TSSEGNPAYAK
+675 TGAADAPAYAK
-686 TGADG
+686 TGTNG

-732 RDSDLNIALVGANTV
+732 RGSDLNIDLVGTNTV
-747 TGPSGSGSGASD
+747 TGPSGSGSGASY
-759 GIFARDPN
+759 GIFAWDPN
-767 ELIDLTISGS
+767 ELIDLTISGD

-790 SYGIRTDNLIVQSG
+790 SYGICTDNLIVQSG
-804 TGTVNATGGDGAE
+804 TVNATGGDVNATGEDGEE

-822 YAYDVT
+822 YAYNDVT
-828 ISGGDVTATGG
+828 ISGGAVTATGG
-839 TVNATSEDGAEDSF
+839 TVNATSEDG
-853 GIYAAN
+853 
-859 DFTISGGAVTAT
+859 
-871 GGDSEEDSFGIYA
+871 EEDSYGIYA
-884 DNDFTISGGAV
+884 DNDLTISGGAV

-900 DGVEDSYGINAYDVT
+900 DSGEDSYGISAYDVT
-915 ISGGDVTATG
+915 ISRGDVTATG
-925 GTVNATSE
+925 GTVTATSE
-933 DGAEDSFGIYAANDF
+933 DGAEDSYGIYADYV
-948 TISGGA
+948 TINGGA
-954 VTATGGDSA
+954 VNATGRDSA
-963 EDSYGIYADYVTIT
+963 EDSYGIYADYVTIN

-989 EKSAG
+989 VKSAG
-994 INIVALTISG
+994 IDIVTLVISG

-1014 GVYAVYE
+1014 GVYAVY
-1021 DGEIEITV
+1021 DGKRITID
-1029 SPQGDQQIAV
+1029 PQTDQQIEV
-1039 LLGESETAAAAIA
+1039 LLGESETAAAAIE

-1062 TSHVN
+1062 TGLVN
-1067 NSGKYFHSEVVGIT
+1067 NTGKYFHSEVVGTT

-1121 DFLGWYTAGGDRVTT
+1121 DFLGWYTAGGDWVTT
-1136 DTVFAADTTL
+1136 DTVFTADTTL

-1151 EQAGTGDDDKPPYI
+1151 EQAGPGDDDKPPYI

-1180 DDIQEEIN
+1180 DDIQEEIG

-1206 PAEMFEEVAGKD
+1206 PAEIFEEVAGKD

-1484 GIVDGYE
+1484 GIVDGYP
-1491 DGTFRPQ
+1491 DGTFQPQ
-1498 QNITRAE
+1498 QFITRAE

-1551 YTMHTDQEDAPYEV
+1551 YTMHTDQEDAPYEI

-1583 DAHAGGENATA
+1583 DAHAGGEHATA

>member
-46 LEENETG
+46 LDEAQS
-53 FARQVADSNGYTLT
+53 FAEQIAEQEGYTL
-67 NLAQNGATSSM
+67 NDSLASDGATSTD
-78 LFASLSGSEVSSAI
+78 LLEVVKSEAN
-92 ASADLITI
+92 ADTLKNADLITI

-138 AGEEGAVVKQ
+138 AGEEEAVVEQ
-148 ITMLVFAISNISDFQ
+148 TTMLGFAISNISDFQ
-163 SSLIANSAYD
+163 SSSIANSAYA
-173 TLWDNF
+173 TLWDKF
-179 VEIIETIREINQ
+179 IEIIGTIRSINE

-211 SGLDLSSVI
+211 PGLNLSSVI

-264 SLPSINLDFHPNA
+264 SLISINLDFHPNA

-300 EVSGSIFVGGVELTG
+300 EVSGSIFVGGVELEG
-315 SKESPAYATTN
+315 SSGTTAYATTTN
-326 DSGAVTKITDGDFVP
+326 GAVTKDN
-341 AENNWNIQWD
+341 ANENNYNIKWD
-351 GATLTLNG
+351 GATLTLKGAEITTIAETPDYNLPQS
-359 AAITHG
+359 AAIC
-365 SDNNAAI
+365 
-372 YYDEETDLKIVLE
+372 YDEATDLEIVLE
-385 GDNTVTGPGTSNNF
+385 GDNTVTGPDASSGGDSS
-399 VNSYGIYVY
+399 SYGIHV
-408 SDDSEVVTLTI
+408 DDEVTLTI

-425 AATGGDAATYSGES
+425 AATGGDATPNSGGES
-439 YGIYTGGN
+439 YGIYTWGN

-456 ATGGAAE
+456 ATGRAAE
-463 FQSYGIYARL
+463 FQSHGIYATGHV
-473 NATISGGAVKAT
+473 TISGGAVKAT

-499 SSGIYANIVTISGGE
+499 SSGIHADVVTISGGE

-530 SCGIYGGDWLND
+530 SCGIYGSSLYGG
-542 NVIISGGTV
+542 VIISGGAVT
-551 EATGGTFTS
+551 ATGTT
-560 TSTDTE
+560 
-566 ANAGSYGIY
+566 ANAESYGIY
-575 GAGFYGTVIS
+575 TPNSDIEIS
-585 GGTVTAS
+585 GGTVTAT
-592 GGTVT
+592 GDT
-597 ASGGSGALG
+597 GALG
-606 GDIYLDPEG
+606 RAIYLDPEG
-615 NASIQSIQVKA
+615 NASIQSIQVKT
-626 GQDAD
+626 GQDAN
-631 SATEIIGSPFVL
+631 SAKEIIGSPFVL

-659 ESQALEG
+659 ESQALVG

-686 TGADG
+686 TGTNG

-697 ANANDYNIKWD
+697 ANANDYSIKWD
-708 GSTLT
+708 GATLT
-713 LNNATITQG
+713 LNNAAITQG

-732 RDSDLNIALVGANTV
+732 RGSDLNIDLVGTNTV
-747 TGPSGSGSGASD
+747 TGPSGSGSGASY
-759 GIFARDPN
+759 GIFAWDPN
-767 ELIDLTISGS
+767 ELIDLTISGD

-790 SYGIRTDNLIVQSG
+790 SYGICTDNLIVQSG
-804 TGTVNATGGDGAE
+804 TVNATGGDVNATGEDGEE

-822 YAYDVT
+822 YAYNDVT
-828 ISGGDVTATGG
+828 ISGGAVTATGG
-839 TVNATSEDGAEDSF
+839 TVNATSEDGAEDS
-853 GIYAAN
+853 Y
-859 DFTISGGAVTAT
+859 
-871 GGDSEEDSFGIYA
+871 GIYA
-884 DNDFTISGGAV
+884 DNDLTISGGTV

-900 DGVEDSYGINAYDVT
+900 DSAEDSYGISAYDVT
-915 ISGGDVTATG
+915 ISRGDVTATG
-925 GTVNATSE
+925 GTVTATSE
-933 DGAEDSFGIYAANDF
+933 DG
-948 TISGGA
+948 
-954 VTATGGDSA
+954 A
-963 EDSYGIYADYVTIT
+963 EDSYGIYADYVTIYGGAVNAT
-977 GGTVTAEGGTAE
+977 GRDSAEDSYGIYVDYVTINGGTVTAEGGTAE
-989 EKSAG
+989 VKSAG
-994 INIVALTISG
+994 IDIVTLVISG

-1014 GVYAVYE
+1014 GVYADY
-1021 DGEIEITV
+1021 DGKRITID
-1029 SPQGDQQIAV
+1029 PQTDQQIAV
-1039 LLGESETAAAAIA
+1039 LLGESETAAAAIV
-1052 GSPFASETEI
+1052 GSPFASKTEI
-1062 TSHVN
+1062 TSQVN

-1121 DFLGWYTAGGDRVTT
+1121 DFLGWYTAGGDRGTT

-1151 EQAGTGDDDKPPYI
+1151 EQAGPGDDDKPPYI

-1180 DDIQEEIN
+1180 DDIQEEIS

-1193 DTITIDMNGETEV
+1193 DTITIDMSGETEV

-1406 YTDVPADAWYNSA
+1406 YTDVPADAWYNNA

-1551 YTMHTDQEDAPYEV
+1551 YTMHTDQEDAPYEI

-1583 DAHAGGENATA
+1583 DAHAGGEHATA

>member
-46 LEENETG
+46 LDEAQS
-53 FARQVADSNGYTLT
+53 FAEQIAEQEGYTL
-67 NLAQNGATSSM
+67 NNSLASDGATSTD
-78 LFASLSGSEVSSAI
+78 LLEVVRSEAN
-92 ASADLITI
+92 ADTLKNADLITI

-113 YLAEEYNNKQ
+113 YLAEEYNKQ
-123 NSDTPITAADVKASL
+123 NSDTSITAEDVKASL
-138 AGEEGAVVKQ
+138 AGTLSEIPQVA
-148 ITMLVFAISNISDFQ
+148 MLRFAASKIPDFPNSTAANTALSTFATNFSSIISAIKA
-163 SSLIANSAYD
+163 ANS
-173 TLWDNF
+173 T
-179 VEIIETIREINQ
+179 
-191 NAQLIVVNQY
+191 AQLIVVNQY
-201 NPYSHLTTGI
+201 NPYGHLTTGTGVL
-211 SGLDLSSVI
+211 SLDLSAIDTAVRALNTVI
-220 SAFDSAVQVLNEAIS
+220 SSSAESAD
-235 SGETIAGYT
+235 YT
-244 VADVYTE
+244 VADVYTK

-264 SLPSINLDFHPNA
+264 SLTSINLDFHPNA
-277 AGHSLIASTISAL
+277 IGHGLIADTISAL

-300 EVSGSIFVGGVELTG
+300 EVSGSIFVGGVELEGGGDTT
-315 SKESPAYATTN
+315 AYAVTN
-326 DSGAVTKITDGDFVP
+326 NGAVTTDNAD
-341 AENNWNIQWD
+341 ENHYNIKWD
-351 GATLTLNG
+351 GATLTLKG
-359 AAITHG
+359 ATITQG
-365 SDNNAAI
+365 SHENAAI
-372 YYDEETDLKIVLE
+372 YYDEATDLEIVLE
-385 GDNTVTGPGTSNNF
+385 GDNTVTGPDASLGGGS
-399 VNSYGIYVY
+399 SSDGIHVV
-408 SDDSEVVTLTI
+408 DDEVTLTI

-425 AATGGDAATYSGES
+425 AATGGDAPQTSGGES
-439 YGIYTGGN
+439 YGIYTWGN

-456 ATGGAAE
+456 ATGRAAE
-463 FQSYGIYARL
+463 FQSHGIYATGHV
-473 NATISGGAVKAT
+473 TISGGAVKAT

-592 GGTVT
+592 GG
-597 ASGGSGALG
+597 SGALG
-606 GDIYLDPEG
+606 GDISLNPEG
-615 NASIQSIQVKA
+615 NASIQSIQVKT
-626 GQDAD
+626 GQDAN
-631 SATEIIGSPFVL
+631 SAKEIVGSPFVL
-643 SRGITDL
+643 SGDITDL
-650 VSGAKYFHS
+650 VSGAQYFHS
-659 ESQALEG
+659 ESQTLEG
-666 DIFVGGVGL
+666 NIFVGGIGL
-675 TSSEGNPAYAK
+675 TGTTDNPAYAK

-691 AVTTEG
+691 AVATEG

-732 RDSDLNIALVGANTV
+732 RDSDLNIALVGTNTV

-759 GIFARDPN
+759 GIFAWDPN
-767 ELIDLTISGS
+767 ERIDLTISGS

-790 SYGIRTDNLIVQSG
+790 SYGIRTNNLIVQSG

-839 TVNATSEDGAEDSF
+839 TVNATSEDGAEDSY

-900 DGVEDSYGINAYDVT
+900 DAGEDSYGIYADYVT
-915 ISGGDVTATG
+915 ITGDAVTATG

-933 DGAEDSFGIYAANDF
+933 DGEEDSYGIYADNDL

-954 VTATGGDSA
+954 VNATGGDSA
-963 EDSYGIYADYVTIT
+963 EDSYGIYVDYVTIN

-994 INIVALTISG
+994 IDIVALTISG

-1014 GVYAVYE
+1014 GVYADY
-1021 DGEIEITV
+1021 DGKRITID
-1029 SPQGDQQIAV
+1029 PQTDQQIAV

-1052 GSPFASETEI
+1052 GSPFASETGI
-1062 TSHVN
+1062 TDQVN

-1121 DFLGWYTAGGDRVTT
+1121 DFLGWYTAGGDQVTT

-1151 EQAGTGDDDKPPYI
+1151 EQAGPGDDDKPPYI

-1180 DDIQEEIN
+1180 DDIQEEIS

-1406 YTDVPADAWYNSA
+1406 YTDVPADAWYNNA

-1484 GIVDGYE
+1484 GIVDGYP
-1491 DGTFRPQ
+1491 DGTFQPQ
-1498 QNITRAE
+1498 QFITRAE

-1520 DHLLDNMVT
+1520 DYLLDNMVT

-1551 YTMHTDQEDAPYEV
+1551 YTMHTDQEDAPYEI

>member
-25 AAGGEQK
+25 ATGGE
-32 SYVALGDSITTGYG
+32 
-46 LEENETG
+46 ETESPSDNS
-53 FARQVADSNGYTLT
+53 QT
-67 NLAQNGATSSM
+67 NAT
-78 LFASLSGSEVSSAI
+78 I
-92 ASADLITI
+92 
-100 TIGGNDLMNALYA
+100 
-113 YLAEEYNNKQ
+113 
-123 NSDTPITAADVKASL
+123 
-138 AGEEGAVVKQ
+138 
-148 ITMLVFAISNISDFQ
+148 
-163 SSLIANSAYD
+163 
-173 TLWDNF
+173 
-179 VEIIETIREINQ
+179 
-191 NAQLIVVNQY
+191 
-201 NPYSHLTTGI
+201 H
-211 SGLDLSSVI
+211 
-220 SAFDSAVQVLNEAIS
+220 
-235 SGETIAGYT
+235 
-244 VADVYTE
+244 
-251 FEQAENNPCNASV
+251 
-264 SLPSINLDFHPNA
+264 
-277 AGHSLIASTISAL
+277 
-290 LTDEGGSEDP
+290 
-300 EVSGSIFVGGVELTG
+300 VGGVRLTG
-315 SKESPAYATTN
+315 TAGTPAYATTTN
-326 DSGAVTKITDGDFVP
+326 GAVTTDSAD
-341 AENNWNIQWD
+341 EDNYNIKWD
-351 GATLTLNG
+351 GATLTLKG
-359 AAITHG
+359 ATITAGHQFTYQIGG
-365 SDNNAAI
+365 SYSISGSAAI
-372 YYDEETDLKIVLE
+372 YYEGGSDINIALE
-385 GDNTVTGPGTSNNF
+385 GNNTVTGPSTETGSETAGG
-399 VNSYGIYVY
+399 SYGIFACALLP
-408 SDDSEVVTLTI
+408 SSLDDLIDLTI
-419 SGSGSL
+419 SGDGTLEVAGGAAYPGEGSCGIYADQLVIDSGTVQ
-425 AATGGDAATYSGES
+425 AAGGPVQEKQIGENAFVFGES
-439 YGIYTGGN
+439 YGIYTLGGVTIN
-447 VIITGGDVT
+447 DGTVT
-456 ATGGAAE
+456 AAGGERETGTSTS
-463 FQSYGIYARL
+463 SYGIQAYGPI
-473 NATISGGAVKAT
+473 TI
-485 GGAVTSSEEDGGDA
+485 
-499 SSGIYANIVTISGGE
+499 N
-514 VTAKGG
+514 
-520 AVTSSGDNAR
+520 
-530 SCGIYGGDWLND
+530 
-542 NVIISGGTV
+542 
-551 EATGGTFTS
+551 
-560 TSTDTE
+560 
-566 ANAGSYGIY
+566 
-575 GAGFYGTVIS
+575 
-585 GGTVTAS
+585 GGTVTAR
-592 GGTVT
+592 
-597 ASGGSGALG
+597 GSTLAL
-606 GDIYLDPEG
+606 DIYSGDGFFVQVNPPENKAIAVTSSNSIDG
-615 NASIQSIQVKA
+615 NNAEAI
-626 GQDAD
+626 D
-631 SATEIIGSPFVL
+631 GSPFNNNTN
-643 SRGITDL
+643 ITEYIED
-650 VSGAKYFHS
+650 YTRYIHS
-659 ESQALEG
+659 EVRDLSSPDPNPPTNHE
-666 DIFVGGVGL
+666 IYVGGVGL

-713 LNNATITQG
+713 LNNAAITQG
-722 ALGGAAIWYY
+722 ALEGAAIWYY

-747 TGPSGSGSGASD
+747 TGPSGSGSGASY
-759 GIFARDPN
+759 GIFALDPN
-767 ELIDLTISGS
+767 ELIDLTISGD

-790 SYGIRTDNLIVQSG
+790 SCGIYTDNLIVQSG
-804 TGTVNATGGDGAE
+804 TGTVNATGGNGAE

-822 YAYDVT
+822 NAYDVT

-839 TVNATSEDGAEDSF
+839 TVNATSEDSAEDSF
-853 GIYAAN
+853 GIYADN

-933 DGAEDSFGIYAANDF
+933 DGEEDSYGIYAANDF

-977 GGTVTAEGGTAE
+977 GGTVTAEGGTAG

-994 INIVALTISG
+994 IDIVALTISG

-1021 DGEIEITV
+1021 DGEITV
-1029 SPQGDQQIAV
+1029 SPQTDQQIAV
-1039 LLGESETAAAAIA
+1039 LLGESETAAAAIV

-1062 TSHVN
+1062 TSQVN
-1067 NSGKYFHSEVVGIT
+1067 NSGKYFHSEVVGTT

-1109 LTSLPTSTRDGY
+1109 LTSLPTSTRDGH

-1136 DTVFAADTTL
+1136 GTVFTADTTL

-1151 EQAGTGDDDKPPYI
+1151 EQAGPGDDDKPPYI

-1180 DDIQEEIN
+1180 DDIQEEIG

-1193 DTITIDMNGETEV
+1193 DTITIDMSGETEV

-1268 AYGTVQMTLAHD
+1268 EYGTVQMTLAHD

-1406 YTDVPADAWYNSA
+1406 YTDVPADAWYNNA

-1551 YTMHTDQEDAPYEV
+1551 YTMHTDQEDAPYEI

>member
-46 LEENETG
+46 LDEAQS
-53 FARQVADSNGYTLT
+53 FAEQIAEQEGYTL
-67 NLAQNGATSSM
+67 NDSLASDGATSTD
-78 LFASLSGSEVSSAI
+78 LLEVVKSEAN
-92 ASADLITI
+92 ADTLKNADLITV
-100 TIGGNDLMNALYA
+100 TIGGNDLMDALYA
-113 YLAEEYNNKQ
+113 YLAEEYNKQ
-123 NSDTPITAADVKASL
+123 NSDTPITAEDVKASL
-138 AGEEGAVVKQ
+138 AGTPSEIPQVA
-148 ITMLVFAISNISDFQ
+148 MLSFAASKIPVFPNSPAANTALSTFATKFSSIISAIKGNN
-163 SSLIANSAYD
+163 SSA
-173 TLWDNF
+173 
-179 VEIIETIREINQ
+179 EIIVI
-191 NAQLIVVNQY
+191 NQY
-201 NPYSHLTTGI
+201 NPYSRLSTGNL
-211 SGLDLSSVI
+211 LDLSAIDTAVRALNTVI
-220 SAFDSAVQVLNEAIS
+220 SSSAES
-235 SGETIAGYT
+235 AGYT
-244 VADVYTE
+244 VADVYTKFKE
-251 FEQAENNPCNASV
+251 AESNPCNASV
-264 SLPSINLDFHPNA
+264 SPSINLDFHPNA
-277 AGHSLIASTISAL
+277 TGHGLIADTISAL

-499 SSGIYANIVTISGGE
+499 SSGIHADVVTISGGT
-514 VTAKGG
+514 VIAQGG
-520 AVTSSGDNAR
+520 AVTSSGNNTT
-530 SCGIYGGDWLND
+530 SCGIYGSSLYGG
-542 NVIISGGTV
+542 VIISGGAVT
-551 EATGGTFTS
+551 ATGTT
-560 TSTDTE
+560 
-566 ANAGSYGIY
+566 ANAESYGIY
-575 GAGFYGTVIS
+575 TPNSDIEIS
-585 GGTVTAS
+585 GGTVTAT
-592 GGTVT
+592 GDT
-597 ASGGSGALG
+597 GALG
-606 GDIYLDPEG
+606 RAIYLDPEG
-615 NASIQSIQVKA
+615 NASIQSIQVKT
-626 GQDAD
+626 GQDAN
-631 SATEIIGSPFVL
+631 SAKEIIGSPFVL

-659 ESQALEG
+659 ESQALVG

-686 TGADG
+686 TGTNG
-691 AVTTEG
+691 AVTEG
-697 ANANDYNIKWD
+697 ANANDYSIKWD
-708 GSTLT
+708 GATLT

-732 RDSDLNIALVGANTV
+732 RGSDLNIDLVGTNTV
-747 TGPSGSGSGASD
+747 TGPSGSGSGASY
-759 GIFARDPN
+759 GIFAWDPN
-767 ELIDLTISGS
+767 ELIDLTISGD

-790 SYGIRTDNLIVQSG
+790 SYGICTDNLIVQSG
-804 TGTVNATGGDGAE
+804 TVNATGEDGEEDSYGIYAYNDVTISGGAVTATGGTVNATSEDGEEDSYGIYADNDLTISGGAVNATGGDSEE

-822 YAYDVT
+822 SAYDVT

-839 TVNATSEDGAEDSF
+839 TVTATSEDGAEDS
-853 GIYAAN
+853 Y
-859 DFTISGGAVTAT
+859 
-871 GGDSEEDSFGIYA
+871 GIYA
-884 DNDFTISGGAV
+884 DYVTIFGGAV
-895 NATGG
+895 N
-900 DGVEDSYGINAYDVT
+900 
-915 ISGGDVTATG
+915 
-925 GTVNATSE
+925 
-933 DGAEDSFGIYAANDF
+933 
-948 TISGGA
+948 
-954 VTATGGDSA
+954 ATGGDSA
-963 EDSYGIYADYVTIT
+963 EDSYGIYVDYVTIN

-989 EKSAG
+989 VKSAG
-994 INIVALTISG
+994 IDIVTLVISG

-1021 DGEIEITV
+1021 DGEITV

-1039 LLGESETAAAAIA
+1039 LLGESETAAAAIV

-1062 TSHVN
+1062 TDQVN
-1067 NSGKYFHSEVVGIT
+1067 NSGKYFHSQVVGIT

-1136 DTVFAADTTL
+1136 DTVFTADTTL

-1151 EQAGTGDDDKPPYI
+1151 EQAGPGDDDKPPYI

-1406 YTDVPADAWYNSA
+1406 YTDVPADAWYNNA

-1551 YTMHTDQEDAPYEV
+1551 YTMHTDQEDAPYEI

>member
-46 LEENETG
+46 LAENETG
-53 FARQVADSNGYTLT
+53 FAKQVADSNGYTLT
-67 NLAQNGATSSM
+67 NLAKDGATSTD
-78 LFASLSGSEVSSAI
+78 LLEVVTSEAN
-92 ASADLITI
+92 ADTLKNADLITV

-138 AGEEGAVVKQ
+138 AGEEGVVVKQ

-244 VADVYTE
+244 VADVYTKFKE
-251 FEQAENNPCNASV
+251 AENNPCNASV
-264 SLPSINLDFHPNA
+264 SPSINLDFHPNA
-277 AGHSLIASTISAL
+277 TGHGLIADTISAL

-300 EVSGSIFVGGVELTG
+300 EVSGSIFVGGVELEG
-315 SKESPAYATTN
+315 SSGTTAYATTTN
-326 DSGAVTKITDGDFVP
+326 GAVTKDN
-341 AENNWNIQWD
+341 ANENNYNIKWD
-351 GATLTLNG
+351 GATLTLKG
-359 AAITHG
+359 AEITTIAETPDDYLPQ
-365 SDNNAAI
+365 SAAI
-372 YYDEETDLKIVLE
+372 YYDKATDLKIVLE
-385 GDNTVTGPGTSNNF
+385 EDNTVTGPDVSSGGDSS
-399 VNSYGIYVY
+399 SYGIHV
-408 SDDSEVVTLTI
+408 DDEVTLTI

-425 AATGGDAATYSGES
+425 TATGGDAPAVYGGVS
-439 YGIYTGGN
+439 YGIYTWGN

-463 FQSYGIYARL
+463 FQSHGIYARL

-499 SSGIYANIVTISGGE
+499 SSGICADIVTISGGE

-530 SCGIYGGDWLND
+530 SCGIYGRNWLYD

-566 ANAGSYGIY
+566 ADAGSYGIY
-575 GAGFYGTVIS
+575 GAGLDGTVIS

-592 GGTVT
+592 GG
-597 ASGGSGALG
+597 SRALG
-606 GDIYLDPEG
+606 GDVYLDPEG

-631 SATEIIGSPFVL
+631 SATKIIGSPFVL
-643 SRGITDL
+643 PEDITNL
-650 VSGAKYFHS
+650 VSGAQYFHS

-666 DIFVGGVGL
+666 NIFVGGIGL
-675 TSSEGNPAYAK
+675 TGTTDNPAYAK

-713 LNNATITQG
+713 LNNAAITQG

-732 RDSDLNIALVGANTV
+732 RGSDLNIDLVGTNTV
-747 TGPSGSGSGASD
+747 TGPSGSGSGASY
-759 GIFARDPN
+759 GILAWGIN
-767 ELIDLTISGS
+767 VYIDLTISGD
-777 GSLTVTGGGTVSE
+777 GSLTVTGGGTVSG
-790 SYGIRTDNLIVQSG
+790 SFGICTDNLIVQS
-804 TGTVNATGGDGAE
+804 GTVNATGGDGAE

-822 YAYDVT
+822 YAYNDVT
-828 ISGGDVTATGG
+828 ITNGDVTATSGDSADYSCGIYADHGNIDVSGG
-839 TVNATSEDGAEDSF
+839 TVIARGGDSGDNSDGICVSKD
-853 GIYAAN
+853 GI
-859 DFTISGGAVTAT
+859 TISGGEVTTT
-871 GGDSEEDSFGIYA
+871 GGDTEGRSCGIDADSI
-884 DNDFTISGGAV
+884 TINGGV
-895 NATGG
+895 F
-900 DGVEDSYGINAYDVT
+900 
-915 ISGGDVTATG
+915 TATG
-925 GTVNATSE
+925 GTGTE
-933 DGAEDSFGIYAANDF
+933 G
-948 TISGGA
+948 
-954 VTATGGDSA
+954 
-963 EDSYGIYADYVTIT
+963 SYGIYTGALTIT
-977 GGTVTAEGGTAE
+977 GGT
-989 EKSAG
+989 
-994 INIVALTISG
+994 I
-1004 GTVTATGNTS
+1004 TATGNTS
-1014 GVYAVYE
+1014 GVYGSSKE
-1021 DGEIEITV
+1021 CKITIA
-1029 SPQGDQQIAV
+1029 PQTDQQIAV

-1151 EQAGTGDDDKPPYI
+1151 EQAGPGDDDKPPYI

-1180 DDIQEEIN
+1180 DDIQEEIG

-1268 AYGTVQMTLAHD
+1268 EYGTVQMTLAHD

-1551 YTMHTDQEDAPYEV
+1551 YTMHTDQEDAPYEI
-1565 WTELLPNR
+1565 WTERLPNR

>member
-46 LEENETG
+46 LTENETG

-67 NLAQNGATSSM
+67 NLAQDGATSTD
-78 LFASLSGSEVSSAI
+78 LLEVVKSEAN
-92 ASADLITI
+92 ADTLKNADLITV

-173 TLWDNF
+173 TLWDKF
-179 VEIIETIREINQ
+179 IEIIGTIRSINE

-201 NPYSHLTTGI
+201 NPYSRLTTGT

-220 SAFDSAVQVLNEAIS
+220 SAFDSAVQALNEGIS
-235 SGETIAGYT
+235 LGEAIAGYT

-264 SLPSINLDFHPNA
+264 SPSINLDFHPNA
-277 AGHSLIASTISAL
+277 TGHGLIADTISAL

-300 EVSGSIFVGGVELTG
+300 EVSGSIFVGGVELEG
-315 SKESPAYATTN
+315 SSGTTAYATTTN
-326 DSGAVTKITDGDFVP
+326 GAVTKDN
-341 AENNWNIQWD
+341 ANENNYNIKWD
-351 GATLTLNG
+351 GATLTLKG
-359 AAITHG
+359 AKITTIAKT
-365 SDNNAAI
+365 SDYNLAQSAAI
-372 YYDEETDLKIVLE
+372 YYDKATDLKIVLE
-385 GDNTVTGPGTSNNF
+385 EDNTVTGPDVSSGGDSS
-399 VNSYGIYVY
+399 SYGINV
-408 SDDSEVVTLTI
+408 DDEVTLTI

-425 AATGGDAATYSGES
+425 TATGGDAPAVYGGES
-439 YGIYTGGN
+439 YGIYTWGN

-456 ATGGAAE
+456 ATGRAAE
-463 FQSYGIYARL
+463 FQSHGIYATGHV
-473 NATISGGAVKAT
+473 TISGGAVKAT

-499 SSGIYANIVTISGGE
+499 SSGIHADIVTISGGE

-520 AVTSSGDNAR
+520 AVTSSGNNAT
-530 SCGIYGGDWLND
+530 SCGIYGSSFFGG
-542 NVIISGGTV
+542 VIISGGAVT
-551 EATGGTFTS
+551 ATGTT
-560 TSTDTE
+560 
-566 ANAGSYGIY
+566 ANAESYGIY
-575 GAGFYGTVIS
+575 TPNSDIEIS
-585 GGTVTAS
+585 GGTVTAT
-592 GGTVT
+592 GDT
-597 ASGGSGALG
+597 GALG
-606 GDIYLDPEG
+606 RAIYLDPEG
-615 NASIQSIQVKA
+615 NASIQSIQVKT
-626 GQDAD
+626 GQDAN
-631 SATEIIGSPFVL
+631 SAKEIIGSPFVL
-643 SRGITDL
+643 PEDITDL
-650 VSGAKYFHS
+650 VSGAQYFHS
-659 ESQALEG
+659 ESQTLEG
-666 DIFVGGVGL
+666 NIFVGGIGL
-675 TSSEGNPAYAK
+675 TGTTDNPAYAK

-691 AVTTEG
+691 AVATEG

-713 LNNATITQG
+713 LNNAAITQG

-732 RDSDLNIALVGANTV
+732 RDSDLNIDLVGTNTV
-747 TGPSGSGSGASD
+747 TGPSGSGSGASY
-759 GIFARDPN
+759 GIFAYGPT
-767 ELIDLTISGS
+767 ELIGLTISGD
-777 GSLTVTGGGTVSE
+777 GSLTVTGGGTVSG
-790 SYGIRTDNLIVQSG
+790 SFGICTGNLIVQSG
-804 TGTVNATGGDGAE
+804 SVNATGGDGAE

-822 YAYDVT
+822 YANKNLTISGGTVNATGGDSGEDSYGISAYDVT
-828 ISGGDVTATGG
+828 ISRGDVTATGG
-839 TVNATSEDGAEDSF
+839 TVTATSEDG
-853 GIYAAN
+853 
-859 DFTISGGAVTAT
+859 
-871 GGDSEEDSFGIYA
+871 
-884 DNDFTISGGAV
+884 
-895 NATGG
+895 
-900 DGVEDSYGINAYDVT
+900 
-915 ISGGDVTATG
+915 
-925 GTVNATSE
+925 
-933 DGAEDSFGIYAANDF
+933 
-948 TISGGA
+948 
-954 VTATGGDSA
+954 A
-963 EDSYGIYADYVTIT
+963 EDSYGIYADYVTIYGGAVNAT
-977 GGTVTAEGGTAE
+977 GRDSAEDSYGIYVDYVTINGGTVTAEGGTAE
-989 EKSAG
+989 VKSAG
-994 INIVALTISG
+994 IDIVTLVISG

-1014 GVYAVYE
+1014 GVYAVY
-1021 DGEIEITV
+1021 DGKRITID
-1029 SPQGDQQIAV
+1029 PQTDQQIEV
-1039 LLGESETAAAAIA
+1039 LLGESETAAAAIE

-1062 TSHVN
+1062 TGLVN
-1067 NSGKYFHSEVVGIT
+1067 NTGKYFHSEVVGTT

-1151 EQAGTGDDDKPPYI
+1151 EQAGPGDDDKPPYI

-1180 DDIQEEIN
+1180 DDIQEEIG

-1551 YTMHTDQEDAPYEV
+1551 YTMHTDQEDAPYEI

>member
-46 LEENETG
+46 LAENETG

-67 NLAQNGATSSM
+67 NLAKDGATSSM
-78 LFASLSGSEVSSAI
+78 LLTSLSDSEVSSAI
-92 ASADLITI
+92 ASADLITV
-100 TIGGNDLMNALYA
+100 TIGGNDLMDALYA
-113 YLAEEYNNKQ
+113 YLAEEYNKQ

-138 AGEEGAVVKQ
+138 AGTLSEIPQVA
-148 ITMLVFAISNISDFQ
+148 MLSFAASKIPDFPDSTAANTALSTFATKFSSIISAIKGNN
-163 SSLIANSAYD
+163 SSA
-173 TLWDNF
+173 
-179 VEIIETIREINQ
+179 EI
-191 NAQLIVVNQY
+191 IVVNQY
-201 NPYSHLTTGI
+201 NPYSRLSTGNL
-211 SGLDLSSVI
+211 LDLS
-220 SAFDSAVQVLNEAIS
+220 ALDSAVQALNTAIS
-235 SGETIAGYT
+235 SGATAGYT
-244 VADVYTE
+244 VADVYTA
-251 FEQAENNPCNASV
+251 FEEATENPCNASV

-300 EVSGSIFVGGVELTG
+300 EVSGSIFVGGVELEG
-315 SKESPAYATTN
+315 SSGTTAYATTTN
-326 DSGAVTKITDGDFVP
+326 GAVTKDNAD
-341 AENNWNIQWD
+341 ENNYNIKWD
-351 GATLTLNG
+351 GATLTLKG
-359 AAITHG
+359 AEITTIAETPDDYLPQSAAIC
-365 SDNNAAI
+365 
-372 YYDEETDLKIVLE
+372 YDEATDLKIVLE
-385 GDNTVTGPGTSNNF
+385 EDNTVTGPDASSGGDSS
-399 VNSYGIYVY
+399 SYGIHV
-408 SDDSEVVTLTI
+408 DDEVTLTI

-425 AATGGDAATYSGES
+425 AATGGDATPNSGGES
-439 YGIYTGGN
+439 YGIYTWGN

-456 ATGGAAE
+456 ATGRAAE
-463 FQSYGIYARL
+463 FQSHGIYATGHV
-473 NATISGGAVKAT
+473 TISGGDVTAT

-499 SSGIYANIVTISGGE
+499 SSGIHADVVTISGGT
-514 VTAKGG
+514 VNATGG
-520 AVTSSGDNAR
+520 TVTSSGNNTT
-530 SCGIYGGDWLND
+530 SCGIYGSSLFGG
-542 NVIISGGTV
+542 VIISGGAVT
-551 EATGGTFTS
+551 ATGTT
-560 TSTDTE
+560 
-566 ANAGSYGIY
+566 ANAESYGIY
-575 GAGFYGTVIS
+575 TPNSDIEIS
-585 GGTVTAS
+585 GGTVTAT
-592 GGTVT
+592 GDT
-597 ASGGSGALG
+597 GALG
-606 GDIYLDPEG
+606 GDVYLDPEG
-615 NASIQSIQVKA
+615 NASIQSIQVEA

-631 SATEIIGSPFVL
+631 KATEIIGSPFVL

-659 ESQALEG
+659 ESQTLMG

-686 TGADG
+686 TGTNG

-697 ANANDYNIKWD
+697 ANANDYSIKWD
-708 GSTLT
+708 GATLT
-713 LNNATITQG
+713 LNNATITKG

-732 RDSDLNIALVGANTV
+732 QDSDLNIALVGTNTV
-747 TGPSGSGSGASD
+747 TGPSGSGSGASY
-759 GIFARDPN
+759 GILAWDPN
-767 ELIDLTISGS
+767 ELIDLTISGD
-777 GSLTVTGGGTVSE
+777 GSLTVTGE
-790 SYGIRTDNLIVQSG
+790 
-804 TGTVNATGGDGAE
+804 DGEE

-822 YAYDVT
+822 SAYDVT

-839 TVNATSEDGAEDSF
+839 
-853 GIYAAN
+853 
-859 DFTISGGAVTAT
+859 
-871 GGDSEEDSFGIYA
+871 DSEEDSYGIYA
-884 DNDFTISGGAV
+884 DNNLTISGGAV

-900 DGVEDSYGINAYDVT
+900 DGAEDSYGISVYDVT

-925 GTVNATSE
+925 GDSE
-933 DGAEDSFGIYAANDF
+933 EDNYGIYAYNNV
-948 TISGGA
+948 TITNGD
-954 VTATGGDSA
+954 VTATSGDSG
-963 EDSYGIYADYVTIT
+963 DYSCGIYADYGNIDVSGGTVIAQGGDSVDNSDGICVSKNGITISGGEVTTTGGDTEGRSCGIDADRITINGGVFTATGRTGTEGSYGIYTDALTIT
-977 GGTVTAEGGTAE
+977 GGT
-989 EKSAG
+989 
-994 INIVALTISG
+994 I
-1004 GTVTATGNTS
+1004 TATGNIS
-1014 GVYAVYE
+1014 GVYGSSE
-1021 DGEIEITV
+1021 DCKVTIA
-1029 SPQGDQQIAV
+1029 PQTDQQIEV
-1039 LLGESETAAAAIA
+1039 LLGESETAAAAIV
-1052 GSPFASETEI
+1052 GSPFASKTEI
-1062 TSHVN
+1062 TSQVN

-1136 DTVFAADTTL
+1136 DTVFTADTTL

-1151 EQAGTGDDDKPPYI
+1151 EQAGPGDDDKPPYI

-1180 DDIQEEIN
+1180 DDIQEEIG

-1268 AYGTVQMTLAHD
+1268 EYGTVQMTLAHD

-1406 YTDVPADAWYNSA
+1406 YTDVPADAWYNNA

-1551 YTMHTDQEDAPYEV
+1551 YTMHTDQEDAPYEI

>member
-46 LEENETG
+46 LDEAQS
-53 FARQVADSNGYTLT
+53 FAEQIAEQEGYTL
-67 NLAQNGATSSM
+67 NGSLARDGATSTD
-78 LFASLSGSEVSSAI
+78 LLEVVRSEAN
-92 ASADLITI
+92 ADTLKNADLITI

-138 AGEEGAVVKQ
+138 AGEEEAVVEQ
-148 ITMLVFAISNISDFQ
+148 TTMLGFAISNISDFQ
-163 SSLIANSAYD
+163 SSSIANSSYNALGY
-173 TLWDNF
+173 NF

-201 NPYSHLTTGI
+201 NPYSHLTAGI

-220 SAFDSAVQVLNEAIS
+220 SAFDSAVQALNVGIS
-235 SGETIAGYT
+235 SGEAIAGYT
-244 VADVYTE
+244 VADVYTKFKE
-251 FEQAENNPCNASV
+251 AENNPCNASV
-264 SLPSINLDFHPNA
+264 SPSINLDFHPNA
-277 AGHSLIASTISAL
+277 AGHGLIADTISAL

-300 EVSGSIFVGGVELTG
+300 EVSGSIFVGGVELEGGGDT
-315 SKESPAYATTN
+315 PAYATTTN
-326 DSGAVTKITDGDFVP
+326 GAVTKDN
-341 AENNWNIQWD
+341 ANENNYNIKWD
-351 GATLTLNG
+351 GATLTLKGAEITTIAETPDYNLPQS
-359 AAITHG
+359 AAIC
-365 SDNNAAI
+365 
-372 YYDEETDLKIVLE
+372 YDEATDLEIVLE
-385 GDNTVTGPGTSNNF
+385 GDNTVTGPDASSGGDSS
-399 VNSYGIYVY
+399 SYGIHV
-408 SDDSEVVTLTI
+408 DDEVTLTI

-425 AATGGDAATYSGES
+425 AATGGDATPNSGGES
-439 YGIYTGGN
+439 YGIYTWGN

-456 ATGGAAE
+456 ATGRAAE
-463 FQSYGIYARL
+463 FQSHGIYATGHV
-473 NATISGGAVKAT
+473 TISGGAVKAT

-499 SSGIYANIVTISGGE
+499 SSGIHADVITISGGE

-520 AVTSSGDNAR
+520 AVTSSGNNTT
-530 SCGIYGGDWLND
+530 SCGIYGSSFYGG
-542 NVIISGGTV
+542 VIISGGAVT
-551 EATGGTFTS
+551 ATGTT
-560 TSTDTE
+560 
-566 ANAGSYGIY
+566 ANAESYGIY
-575 GAGFYGTVIS
+575 TPNSDIEIS
-585 GGTVTAS
+585 GGTVTAT
-592 GGTVT
+592 GDT
-597 ASGGSGALG
+597 GALG
-606 GDIYLDPEG
+606 GDVYLDPEG
-615 NASIQSIQVKA
+615 NASIQSIQVEA

-631 SATEIIGSPFVL
+631 KATEIIGSPFVL

-659 ESQALEG
+659 ESQTLVG

-675 TSSEGNPAYAK
+675 TGSEGNPAYAK

-697 ANANDYNIKWD
+697 ANANDYSIKWD
-708 GSTLT
+708 GATLT
-713 LNNATITQG
+713 LNNATITKG

-732 RDSDLNIALVGANTV
+732 QDSDLNIALVGTNTV
-747 TGPSGSGSGASD
+747 TGPSGSGSGASY
-759 GIFARDPN
+759 GILAWDPN
-767 ELIDLTISGS
+767 ELIDLTISGD
-777 GSLTVTGGGTVSE
+777 GSLTVTGE
-790 SYGIRTDNLIVQSG
+790 
-804 TGTVNATGGDGAE
+804 DGEE

-839 TVNATSEDGAEDSF
+839 
-853 GIYAAN
+853 
-859 DFTISGGAVTAT
+859 
-871 GGDSEEDSFGIYA
+871 DSEEDS
-884 DNDFTISGGAV
+884 
-895 NATGG
+895 
-900 DGVEDSYGINAYDVT
+900 YGISAYDVT

-925 GTVNATSE
+925 GDSE
-933 DGAEDSFGIYAANDF
+933 EDNYGIYAYNNV
-948 TISGGA
+948 TITNGD
-954 VTATGGDSA
+954 VTATSGDSG
-963 EDSYGIYADYVTIT
+963 DYSCGIYADYGNIDVSGGTVIAQGGDSVDNSDGICVSKNGITISGGEVTTTGGDTEGRSCGIDADRITINGGVFTATGRTGTEGSYGIYTDALTIT
-977 GGTVTAEGGTAE
+977 GGT
-989 EKSAG
+989 
-994 INIVALTISG
+994 I
-1004 GTVTATGNTS
+1004 TATGNIS
-1014 GVYAVYE
+1014 GVYGSSE
-1021 DGEIEITV
+1021 DCKVTIA
-1029 SPQGDQQIAV
+1029 PQTDQQIAV
-1039 LLGESETAAAAIA
+1039 LLGESETAAAAIV
-1052 GSPFASETEI
+1052 GSPFASKTEI
-1062 TSHVN
+1062 TSQVN

-1136 DTVFAADTTL
+1136 DTVFTADTTL

-1151 EQAGTGDDDKPPYI
+1151 EQAGPGDDDKPPYI

-1268 AYGTVQMTLAHD
+1268 EYGTVQMTLAHD

-1551 YTMHTDQEDAPYEV
+1551 YTMHTDQEDAPYEI

>member
-46 LEENETG
+46 LAENETG
-53 FARQVADSNGYTLT
+53 FAKQVADSNGYTLT
-67 NLAQNGATSSM
+67 NLAQDGATSTD
-78 LFASLSGSEVSSAI
+78 LLEVVTSEAN
-92 ASADLITI
+92 ADTLKNADLITI

-113 YLAEEYNNKQ
+113 YLADAYNTQ
-123 NSDTPITAADVKASL
+123 NNTGITADDVKASL
-138 AGEEGAVVKQ
+138 AGTHSEIQ
-148 ITMLVFAISNISDFQ
+148 QFTMLILAASKISDFPRSTEATTALGAFTTNLTNIISAIKGNN
-163 SSLIANSAYD
+163 SSA
-173 TLWDNF
+173 
-179 VEIIETIREINQ
+179 EI
-191 NAQLIVVNQY
+191 IVVNQY
-201 NPYSHLTTGI
+201 NPYSRLSTGNL
-211 SGLDLSSVI
+211 LDLS
-220 SAFDSAVQVLNEAIS
+220 ALDSAVQALNTAIS
-235 SGETIAGYT
+235 SGATAGYT
-244 VADVYTE
+244 VADVYTKFKE
-251 FEQAENNPCNASV
+251 AENNPCNASV
-264 SLPSINLDFHPNA
+264 SPSINLDFHPNA
-277 AGHSLIASTISAL
+277 TGHGLIADTISAL

-463 FQSYGIYARL
+463 FQSYGIYARH

-499 SSGIYANIVTISGGE
+499 SSGIHADVVTISGGT
-514 VTAKGG
+514 VIAQGG
-520 AVTSSGDNAR
+520 AVTSSGNNTT
-530 SCGIYGGDWLND
+530 SCGIYGSSLYGG
-542 NVIISGGTV
+542 VIISGGAVT
-551 EATGGTFTS
+551 ATGTT
-560 TSTDTE
+560 
-566 ANAGSYGIY
+566 ANAESYGIY
-575 GAGFYGTVIS
+575 TPNSGIEIS
-585 GGTVTAS
+585 GGTVTAT
-592 GGTVT
+592 GDT
-597 ASGGSGALG
+597 GALG
-606 GDIYLDPEG
+606 RAIYLDPEG
-615 NASIQSIQVKA
+615 NASIQSIQVKT
-626 GQDAD
+626 GQDAN
-631 SATEIIGSPFVL
+631 SAKEIIGSPFVL

-650 VSGAKYFHS
+650 VSGVKYFHS
-659 ESQALEG
+659 ESQTLVG

-686 TGADG
+686 TGTNG

-697 ANANDYNIKWD
+697 ANANDYSIKWD
-708 GSTLT
+708 GATLT

-732 RDSDLNIALVGANTV
+732 RGSDLNIDLVGTNTV
-747 TGPSGSGSGASD
+747 TGPSGSGSGASY
-759 GIFARDPN
+759 GIFAWDPN
-767 ELIDLTISGS
+767 ELIDLTISGD

-790 SYGIRTDNLIVQSG
+790 SYGICTDNLIVQSG
-804 TGTVNATGGDGAE
+804 TVNATGEDGEEDSYGIYAYNDVTISGGAVTATGGTVNATSEDGEEDSYGIYADNDLTISGGAVNATGGDSEE

-822 YAYDVT
+822 SAYDVT

-839 TVNATSEDGAEDSF
+839 TVTATSEDGAEDS
-853 GIYAAN
+853 Y
-859 DFTISGGAVTAT
+859 
-871 GGDSEEDSFGIYA
+871 GIYA
-884 DNDFTISGGAV
+884 DYVTIFGGAV
-895 NATGG
+895 N
-900 DGVEDSYGINAYDVT
+900 
-915 ISGGDVTATG
+915 
-925 GTVNATSE
+925 
-933 DGAEDSFGIYAANDF
+933 
-948 TISGGA
+948 
-954 VTATGGDSA
+954 ATGGDSA
-963 EDSYGIYADYVTIT
+963 EDSYGIYVDYVTIN

-989 EKSAG
+989 VKSAG
-994 INIVALTISG
+994 IDIVTLVISG

-1021 DGEIEITV
+1021 DGEITV

-1039 LLGESETAAAAIA
+1039 LLGESETAAAAIE
-1052 GSPFASETEI
+1052 GSPFASEAEI
-1062 TSHVN
+1062 TDQVN
-1067 NSGKYFHSEVVGIT
+1067 TFGKYFHSEVVGIT

-1151 EQAGTGDDDKPPYI
+1151 EQAGPGDDDKPPYI

-1180 DDIQEEIN
+1180 DDIQEEIS

-1406 YTDVPADAWYNSA
+1406 YTDVPEDAWYNNA

-1551 YTMHTDQEDAPYEV
+1551 YTMHTDQEDAPYEI

>member
-46 LEENETG
+46 LAENETG
-53 FARQVADSNGYTLT
+53 FAKQVADSNGYTLT
-67 NLAQNGATSSM
+67 NLAQDGATSTD
-78 LFASLSGSEVSSAI
+78 LLEVVKSEAN
-92 ASADLITI
+92 ADTLKNADLITI

-138 AGEEGAVVKQ
+138 AGEEEAVVEQ
-148 ITMLVFAISNISDFQ
+148 TTMLGFAISNISDFQ
-163 SSLIANSAYD
+163 SSSIANSAYA
-173 TLWDNF
+173 TLWDKF
-179 VEIIETIREINQ
+179 IEIIGTIRSINE

-201 NPYSHLTTGI
+201 NPYSHLTAGI

-220 SAFDSAVQVLNEAIS
+220 SAFDSAVQALNVGIS
-235 SGETIAGYT
+235 SGEAIAGYT
-244 VADVYTE
+244 VADVYTKFKE
-251 FEQAENNPCNASV
+251 AERNPCNASV
-264 SLPSINLDFHPNA
+264 SLTSINLDFHPNA
-277 AGHSLIASTISAL
+277 TGHGLIADTISAL

-300 EVSGSIFVGGVELTG
+300 EVSGSIFVGGVELEG
-315 SKESPAYATTN
+315 SSGTTAYATTTN
-326 DSGAVTKITDGDFVP
+326 GAVTKDN
-341 AENNWNIQWD
+341 ANENNYNIKWD
-351 GATLTLNG
+351 GATLTLKG
-359 AAITHG
+359 AKITTIAETPDDYLPQ
-365 SDNNAAI
+365 SAAI
-372 YYDEETDLKIVLE
+372 YYGEETDLKIVLE
-385 GDNTVTGPGTSNNF
+385 GDNTVTGPGVSSGGDSS
-399 VNSYGIYVY
+399 SYGIHVY
-408 SDDSEVVTLTI
+408 AEVTLTI

-425 AATGGDAATYSGES
+425 AATGGDAPQTSGGES
-439 YGIYTGGN
+439 YGIYTWGDA
-447 VIITGGDVT
+447 IITSGTVT

-463 FQSYGIYARL
+463 FQSHGIYATGHV
-473 NATISGGAVKAT
+473 TISGGAVKAT

-530 SCGIYGGDWLND
+530 SCGIYGRNALKD
-542 NVIISGGTV
+542 NVIITGGTV

-560 TSTDTE
+560 TSADTE
-566 ANAGSYGIY
+566 ADAGSYGIY
-575 GAGFYGTVIS
+575 GAGLDGTVIS
-585 GGTVTAS
+585 GGTVTATGGTFTSAGTTANEESYGIYTPHSYIEIS

-597 ASGGSGALG
+597 ATGDTGALG
-606 GDIYLDPEG
+606 RDVYLDPEG
-615 NASIQSIQVKA
+615 TSIAVTA
-626 GQDAD
+626 GQDAEN
-631 SATEIIGSPFVL
+631 AEPIAGSPFVL
-643 SRGITDL
+643 TEDITNL

-659 ESQALEG
+659 ESQTLVG

-675 TSSEGNPAYAK
+675 TGSEGNPAYAK

-697 ANANDYNIKWD
+697 ANANDYSIKWD
-708 GSTLT
+708 GATLT
-713 LNNATITQG
+713 LNNATITKG

-732 RDSDLNIALVGANTV
+732 QDSDLNIALVGTNTV
-747 TGPSGSGSGASD
+747 TGPSGSGSGASY
-759 GIFARDPN
+759 GILAWDPN
-767 ELIDLTISGS
+767 ELIDLTISGD
-777 GSLTVTGGGTVSE
+777 GSLTVTGE
-790 SYGIRTDNLIVQSG
+790 
-804 TGTVNATGGDGAE
+804 DGEE

-839 TVNATSEDGAEDSF
+839 
-853 GIYAAN
+853 
-859 DFTISGGAVTAT
+859 
-871 GGDSEEDSFGIYA
+871 DSEEDS
-884 DNDFTISGGAV
+884 
-895 NATGG
+895 
-900 DGVEDSYGINAYDVT
+900 YGISAYDVT

-925 GTVNATSE
+925 GDSE
-933 DGAEDSFGIYAANDF
+933 EDNYGIYAYNNV
-948 TISGGA
+948 TITNGD
-954 VTATGGDSA
+954 VTATSGDSG
-963 EDSYGIYADYVTIT
+963 DYSCGIYADYGNIDVSGGTVIAQGGDSVDNSDGICVSKNGITISGGEVTTTGGDTEGRSCGIDADRITINGGVFTATGRTGTEGSYGIYTDALTIT
-977 GGTVTAEGGTAE
+977 GGT
-989 EKSAG
+989 
-994 INIVALTISG
+994 I
-1004 GTVTATGNTS
+1004 TATGNIS
-1014 GVYAVYE
+1014 GVYGSSE
-1021 DGEIEITV
+1021 DCKVTIA
-1029 SPQGDQQIAV
+1029 PQTDQQIAV

-1062 TSHVN
+1062 TDQVN
-1067 NSGKYFHSEVVGIT
+1067 NSGKYFHSQVVGIT

-1151 EQAGTGDDDKPPYI
+1151 EQAGPGDDDKPPYI

-1180 DDIQEEIN
+1180 DDIQEEIG

-1406 YTDVPADAWYNSA
+1406 YTDVPADAWYNNA

-1551 YTMHTDQEDAPYEV
+1551 YTMHTDQEDAPYEI